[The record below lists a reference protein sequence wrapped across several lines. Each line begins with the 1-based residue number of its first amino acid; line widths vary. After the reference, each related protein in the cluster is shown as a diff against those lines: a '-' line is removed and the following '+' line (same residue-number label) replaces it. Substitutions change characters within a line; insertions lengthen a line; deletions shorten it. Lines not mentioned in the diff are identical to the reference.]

1 MQKRCLLS
9 LLTLFCVLTGWAQ
22 VPGTEKGFTRVGAA
36 TITEGMN
43 VAFQTISST
52 NPYNWFNG
60 EGAAGSFSSKSIF
73 VVEAT
78 GNTAEESGQPLYR
91 LRQKNA
97 EADVAYLQAPSTA
110 TTNITMGPVETA
122 VEVEFRPY
130 SEQPSS
136 DGAEFA
142 DQMDNELT
150 TRVTAIVNGTV
161 TRLNCN
167 ANYPPGMQGYP
178 NTQPVRW
185 ATGMASWSFWNIYQ
199 VPEDLTF
206 ATINYNVKFFDGTT
220 NNNLADNDAL
230 VDLIPE
236 AAAEGVVTVEASIGD
251 SIVFP
256 TFANN
261 ELRRAL
267 AADGTTEFSDTTYF
281 FLTEEML
288 TNNVLTLNLEY
299 SSYPRITFNMTQ
311 DVSQVP
317 EVEGLYPFENGDF
330 VQEATARVAPGDS
343 ILPPAISH
351 FTALTKLDE
360 IATESK
366 TVDVAYR
373 PWRLVYYDC
382 IYMSPS
388 GVENLLTSSAELY
401 IDIDSTLTAP
411 DLGDLYEFDA
421 EKTNSEGG
429 NIDPEGNPISIPFVV
444 TSDNLEDGAYYY
456 FYYDMKSPLKTSEVT
471 TDGKFPED
479 ATWYIMRMRGSK
491 VLTSKVNDAGRLLMS
506 ASAEVADSAL
516 WCFRQNADGTYSIYN
531 KGREGEVLTD
541 MGTLEPVFATATG
554 SEIGFELINVTTGYG
569 FRVQGTDNVWNDFG
583 GNGTLAYYTAA
594 ATYNDAGSTITF
606 EEYKASNYTFLD
618 GRAALN
624 AVNCIG
630 GYTEDQVQE
639 IREMIESGETDYEA
653 DVTDIVFGL
662 LETPADELVQHNTE
676 NGYAIISAAP
686 AYIQRGNVQY
696 ALYAQGDTL
705 LSWKEFNP
713 WDRDFYFELR
723 DRREDMSV
731 GSEVADSISYALY
744 HIRTGKYVDAADWAF
759 TMPLKLNAEFNDTTM
774 HFHLDPAVNVYDD
787 NNNLTIAAVPAGFY
801 IDRWW
806 YAGNEYGSNEVLCTM
821 CMHAGTIDN
830 STEGNIVS
838 YNTRGA
844 NYASVFRFWDGG
856 PIETV
861 GIGSVTNDENV
872 GGAKNDVIY
881 DLSGR
886 RVQKAVKGIYIQ
898 NGKKV
903 YVK

>member
-1 MQKRCLLS
+1 MRKRCLLS

-43 VAFQTISST
+43 VAFQSISRT

-60 EGAAGSFSSKSIF
+60 VGVADDFCSSSIF

-78 GNTAEESGQPLYR
+78 GEVAEDGETPLYR

-97 EADVAYLQAPSTA
+97 EAEVAYLQAPTA
-110 TTNITMGPVETA
+110 AAQDITMGPVETA
-122 VEVEFRPY
+122 AAVEFRPL
-130 SEQPSS
+130 SETPSTDQ
-136 DGAEFA
+136 DGLT
-142 DQMDNELT
+142 DQMDDNLT
-150 TRVTAIVNGTV
+150 TRVTFIVNGTT

-167 ANYPPGMQGYP
+167 SHYADESVKGN
-178 NTQPVRW
+178 VRW
-185 ATGMASWSFWNIYQ
+185 ATGLASWSFWNIYQ

-299 SSYPRITFNMTQ
+299 SSYPRITFHCTQ
-311 DVSQVP
+311 DVSMFTDVTDQ
-317 EVEGLYPFENGDF
+317 YPFSEGGLEQD
-330 VQEATARVAPGDS
+330 VTSRVAPGDS
-343 ILPPAISH
+343 ILPPALSH

-366 TVDVAYR
+366 TINVSYR
-373 PWRLVYYDC
+373 PWRMLYYDC
-382 IYMSPS
+382 VYTAPD
-388 GVENLLTSSAELY
+388 GTENYLVSSAEMY
-401 IDIDSTLTAP
+401 IDVDSMLVAP
-411 DLGDLYEFDA
+411 DQGDLYEFDA
-421 EKTNSEGG
+421 EATAAYEMNDFPVPAKIT
-429 NIDPEGNPISIPFVV
+429 P
-444 TSDNLEDGAYYY
+444 DNLYEG
-456 FYYDMKSPLKTSEVT
+456 FYYVFYYTMKSPLKTSEVT

-479 ATWYIMRMRGSK
+479 ATWYIMRMRGNK

-516 WCFRQNADGTYSIYN
+516 WCFSQNADGTYNIYN

-541 MGTLEPVFATATG
+541 FGGAEPQFATATG
-554 SEIGFELINVTTGYG
+554 SEIGFELISVTTGYG
-569 FRVQGTDNVWNDFG
+569 FRVQGTDNVWNDFSG
-583 GNGTLAYYTAA
+583 AGTLAYYTAA

-618 GRAALN
+618 GRAVMN
-624 AVNCIG
+624 AVNCIN
-630 GYTEDQVQE
+630 GYTEDQVAE
-639 IREMIESGETDYEA
+639 ISEMVESGETDYEA
-653 DVTDIVFGL
+653 DVTELVADL
-662 LETPADELVQHNTE
+662 LDTPADELIQHDPTS
-676 NGYAIISAAP
+676 GYAIISAAP
-686 AYIQRGNVQY
+686 AYIQRENVKY

-705 LSWKEFNP
+705 LAWKEFNP
-713 WDRDFYFELR
+713 WDRSFYFELR

-744 HIRTGKYVDAADWAF
+744 HIASQKYVDAADWAYAQ
-759 TMPLKLNAEFNDTTM
+759 PLKLNAEYNDTTM
-774 HFHLDPAVNVYDD
+774 HFHLDPAVAVY
-787 NNNLTIAAVPAGFY
+787 NNEGSLTRAAVPAGFY

-806 YAGNEYGSNEVLCTM
+806 YSGNEYGAGEVLCTM
-821 CMHAGTIDN
+821 SMHAGSIN
-830 STEGNIVS
+830 NATEGNIVS
-838 YNTRGA
+838 YNTRGTG
-844 NYASVFRFWDGG
+844 YSTVFRFWDGG

-872 GGAKNDVIY
+872 NGAKNDVIY

>member
-1 MQKRCLLS
+1 MRKRCLLS

-43 VAFQTISST
+43 VAFQSISRT

-60 EGAAGSFSSKSIF
+60 VGVADDFCSSSIF

-78 GNTAEESGQPLYR
+78 GEVAEDSETPLYR

-97 EADVAYLQAPSTA
+97 EAEVAYLQAPTA
-110 TTNITMGPVETA
+110 AAQDITMGPVETA
-122 VEVEFRPY
+122 AAVEFRPL
-130 SEQPSS
+130 SETPSTDQ
-136 DGAEFA
+136 DGLA
-142 DQMDNELT
+142 DQMDDNLT
-150 TRVTAIVNGTV
+150 TRVTFIVNGTT

-167 ANYPPGMQGYP
+167 SHYADESVKGN
-178 NTQPVRW
+178 VRW
-185 ATGMASWSFWNIYQ
+185 ATGLASWSFWNIYQ

-299 SSYPRITFNMTQ
+299 SSYPRITFHCTQ
-311 DVSQVP
+311 DVSMFTDVTDQ
-317 EVEGLYPFENGDF
+317 YPFSEGGVEQD
-330 VQEATARVAPGDS
+330 VTSRVAPGDS
-343 ILPPAISH
+343 ILPPALSH

-366 TVDVAYR
+366 TINVSYR
-373 PWRLVYYDC
+373 PWRMLYYDC
-382 IYMSPS
+382 VYTAPDGS
-388 GVENLLTSSAELY
+388 ENYLVSSAEMY
-401 IDIDSTLTAP
+401 IDVDSILTAP
-411 DLGDLYEFDA
+411 DQGDLYEFDA
-421 EKTNSEGG
+421 EATAAYETNDFPVPAK
-429 NIDPEGNPISIPFVV
+429 ITP
-444 TSDNLEDGAYYY
+444 DNLYDG
-456 FYYDMKSPLKTSEVT
+456 FYYTFCYTMKSPLKTTEVT

-479 ATWYIMRMRGSK
+479 ATWYIMRMRGNK

-516 WCFRQNADGTYSIYN
+516 WCFSQNADGTYNIYN

-541 MGTLEPVFATATG
+541 FGGAEPQFTTATG
-554 SEIGFELINVTTGYG
+554 SEIGFELISVTTGYG

-594 ATYNDAGSTITF
+594 ATYTDPGSTITF

-618 GRAALN
+618 GRAVMN
-624 AVNCIG
+624 AVNCIN
-630 GYTEDQVQE
+630 GYTEDQVAE
-639 IREMIESGETDYEA
+639 ISEMVESGETDYEA
-653 DVTDIVFGL
+653 DVTELVADL
-662 LETPADELVQHNTE
+662 LDTPADELIQHDPTS
-676 NGYAIISAAP
+676 GYAIISAAP
-686 AYIQRGNVQY
+686 AYIQRENVQY

-705 LSWKEFNP
+705 LAWKEFNP
-713 WDRDFYFELR
+713 WDRSFYFELR
-723 DRREDMSV
+723 DRREDKSI

-744 HIRTGKYVDAADWAF
+744 HIASQKYVDAADWAYAQ
-759 TMPLKLNAEFNDTTM
+759 PLKLNAEYNDTTM
-774 HFHLDPAVNVYDD
+774 HFHLDPAVAVY
-787 NNNLTIAAVPAGFY
+787 NGEGSLTRAAVPAGFY

-806 YAGNEYGSNEVLCTM
+806 YSGNEYGAGEVLCTM
-821 CMHAGTIDN
+821 SMHAGSIN
-830 STEGNIVS
+830 NATEGNIVS
-838 YNTRGA
+838 YNTRGTG
-844 NYASVFRFWDGG
+844 YSTVFRFWDGG

-872 GGAKNDVIY
+872 NGAKNDVIY

>member
-1 MQKRCLLS
+1 MRKRCLLS

-43 VAFQTISST
+43 VAFQSISRT

-60 EGAAGSFSSKSIF
+60 VGVADDFCSSSIF

-78 GNTAEESGQPLYR
+78 GEVAEDSETPLYR

-97 EADVAYLQAPSTA
+97 EAEVAYLQAPTA
-110 TTNITMGPVETA
+110 AAQDITMGPVETA
-122 VEVEFRPY
+122 AAVEFRPL
-130 SEQPSS
+130 SETPSTDQ
-136 DGAEFA
+136 DGLA
-142 DQMDNELT
+142 DQMDDNLT
-150 TRVTAIVNGTV
+150 TRVTFIVNGTT

-167 ANYPPGMQGYP
+167 SHYADESVKGN
-178 NTQPVRW
+178 VRW
-185 ATGMASWSFWNIYQ
+185 ATGLASWSFWNIYQ

-299 SSYPRITFNMTQ
+299 SSYPRITFHCTQ
-311 DVSQVP
+311 DVSMFTDVTDQ
-317 EVEGLYPFENGDF
+317 YPFSEGGVEQD
-330 VQEATARVAPGDS
+330 VTSRVAPGDS
-343 ILPPAISH
+343 ILPPALSH

-366 TVDVAYR
+366 TINVSYR
-373 PWRLVYYDC
+373 PWRMLYYDC
-382 IYMSPS
+382 VYTAPDGS
-388 GVENLLTSSAELY
+388 ENYLVSSAEMY
-401 IDIDSTLTAP
+401 IDVDSILTAP
-411 DLGDLYEFDA
+411 DQGDLYEFDA
-421 EKTNSEGG
+421 EATAAYEMNDFPVPAKIT
-429 NIDPEGNPISIPFVV
+429 P
-444 TSDNLEDGAYYY
+444 DNLYDG
-456 FYYDMKSPLKTSEVT
+456 FYYTFCYTMKSPLKTSEVT

-479 ATWYIMRMRGSK
+479 ATWYIMRMRGNK

-516 WCFRQNADGTYSIYN
+516 WCFSQNADGTYNIYN

-541 MGTLEPVFATATG
+541 FGGAEPQFTTATG
-554 SEIGFELINVTTGYG
+554 SEIGFELISVTTGYG
-569 FRVQGTDNVWNDFG
+569 FRVQGTDNVWNDHG

-594 ATYNDAGSTITF
+594 ATYTDPGSTITF

-618 GRAALN
+618 GRAVMN
-624 AVNCIG
+624 AVNCIN
-630 GYTEDQVQE
+630 GYTEDQVAE
-639 IREMIESGETDYEA
+639 ISEMVESGETDYEA
-653 DVTDIVFGL
+653 DVTELVADL
-662 LETPADELVQHNTE
+662 LDTPANELIQHDPTS
-676 NGYAIISAAP
+676 GYAIISAAP
-686 AYIQRGNVQY
+686 AYIQRENVKY

-705 LSWKEFNP
+705 LAWKEFNP
-713 WDRDFYFELR
+713 WDRSFYFELR
-723 DRREDMSV
+723 DRREDKSI

-744 HIRTGKYVDAADWAF
+744 HIASQKYVDAADWAYAQ
-759 TMPLKLNAEFNDTTM
+759 PLKLNAEYNDTTM
-774 HFHLDPAVNVYDD
+774 HFHLDPAVAVY
-787 NNNLTIAAVPAGFY
+787 NNEGSLTRAAVPAGFY

-806 YAGNEYGSNEVLCTM
+806 YSGNKYGAGEVLCTM
-821 CMHAGTIDN
+821 SMHAGSIN
-830 STEGNIVS
+830 NATEGSIVS
-838 YNTRGA
+838 YNTRGTG
-844 NYASVFRFWDGG
+844 YSTVFRFWDGG

-872 GGAKNDVIY
+872 NGAKNDVIY

>member
-1 MQKRCLLS
+1 MRKRCLLS

-22 VPGTEKGFTRVGAA
+22 VPGTDKGFTRVGAA

-43 VAFQTISST
+43 VAFQSISRT

-60 EGAAGSFSSKSIF
+60 VGVADDFCSSSIF

-78 GNTAEESGQPLYR
+78 GEVAEDGETPLYR

-97 EADVAYLQAPSTA
+97 EAEVAYLQAPTA
-110 TTNITMGPVETA
+110 AAQDITMGPVETA
-122 VEVEFRPY
+122 AAVEFRPL
-130 SEQPSS
+130 SETPSTDQ
-136 DGAEFA
+136 DGLT
-142 DQMDNELT
+142 DQMDDNLT
-150 TRVTAIVNGTV
+150 TRVTFIVNGTT

-167 ANYPPGMQGYP
+167 SHYADESVKGN
-178 NTQPVRW
+178 VRW
-185 ATGMASWSFWNIYQ
+185 ATGLASWSFWNIYQ

-299 SSYPRITFNMTQ
+299 SSYPRITFHCTQ
-311 DVSQVP
+311 DVSMFTDVTDQ
-317 EVEGLYPFENGDF
+317 YPFSEGGVEQD
-330 VQEATARVAPGDS
+330 VTSRVAPGDS
-343 ILPPAISH
+343 ILPPALSH

-366 TVDVAYR
+366 TINVSYR
-373 PWRLVYYDC
+373 PWRMLYYDC
-382 IYMSPS
+382 VYTAPDGS
-388 GVENLLTSSAELY
+388 ENYLVSSAEMY
-401 IDIDSTLTAP
+401 IDVDSILTAP
-411 DLGDLYEFDA
+411 DQGDLYEFDA
-421 EKTNSEGG
+421 EATAAYETNDFPVPAK
-429 NIDPEGNPISIPFVV
+429 ITP
-444 TSDNLEDGAYYY
+444 DNLYDG
-456 FYYDMKSPLKTSEVT
+456 FYYTFCYTMKSPLKTSEVT

-479 ATWYIMRMRGSK
+479 ATWYIMRMRGNK

-516 WCFRQNADGTYSIYN
+516 WCFSQNADGTYNIYN

-541 MGTLEPVFATATG
+541 FGGAEPQFATATG
-554 SEIGFELINVTTGYG
+554 SEIGFELISVTTGYG
-569 FRVQGTDNVWNDFG
+569 FRVQGTDNVWNDFSG
-583 GNGTLAYYTAA
+583 AGTLAYYTDA
-594 ATYNDAGSTITF
+594 ATYTDPGSTITF

-618 GRAALN
+618 GRAVMN
-624 AVNCIG
+624 AVNCIN
-630 GYTEDQVQE
+630 GYTEDQVAE
-639 IREMIESGETDYEA
+639 ISEMVESGETDYEA
-653 DVTDIVFGL
+653 DVTELVADL
-662 LETPADELVQHNTE
+662 LDTPADELIQHDPTS
-676 NGYAIISAAP
+676 GYAIISAAP
-686 AYIQRGNVQY
+686 AYIQRENVKY

-705 LSWKEFNP
+705 LAWKEFNP
-713 WDRDFYFELR
+713 WDRSFYFELR

-744 HIRTGKYVDAADWAF
+744 HIASQKYVDAADWAYAQ
-759 TMPLKLNAEFNDTTM
+759 PLKLNAEYNDTTM
-774 HFHLDPAVNVYDD
+774 HFHLDPAVAVY
-787 NNNLTIAAVPAGFY
+787 NNEGSLTRAAVPAGFY

-806 YAGNEYGSNEVLCTM
+806 YSGNEYGAGEVLCTM
-821 CMHAGTIDN
+821 SMHAGSIN
-830 STEGNIVS
+830 NATEGNIVS
-838 YNTRGA
+838 YNTRGTG
-844 NYASVFRFWDGG
+844 YSTVFRFWDGG

-872 GGAKNDVIY
+872 NGAKNDVIY

>member
-1 MQKRCLLS
+1 MRKRCLLS

-43 VAFQTISST
+43 VAFQSISRT

-60 EGAAGSFSSKSIF
+60 VGVADDFCSSSIF

-78 GNTAEESGQPLYR
+78 GEVAEDGETPLYR

-97 EADVAYLQAPSTA
+97 EAEVAYLQAPTA
-110 TTNITMGPVETA
+110 AAQDITMGPVETA
-122 VEVEFRPY
+122 AAVEFRPL
-130 SEQPSS
+130 SETPSTDQ
-136 DGAEFA
+136 DGLA
-142 DQMDNELT
+142 DQMDDNLT
-150 TRVTAIVNGTV
+150 TRVTFIVNGTT

-167 ANYPPGMQGYP
+167 SHYADESVKGN
-178 NTQPVRW
+178 VRW
-185 ATGMASWSFWNIYQ
+185 ATGLASWSFWNIYQ

-299 SSYPRITFNMTQ
+299 SSYPRITFHCTQ
-311 DVSQVP
+311 DVSMFTDVTDQ
-317 EVEGLYPFENGDF
+317 YPFSEGGVEQD
-330 VQEATARVAPGDS
+330 VTSRVAPGDS
-343 ILPPAISH
+343 ILPPALSH

-366 TVDVAYR
+366 TINVSYR
-373 PWRLVYYDC
+373 PWRMLYYDC
-382 IYMSPS
+382 VYTAPDGS
-388 GVENLLTSSAELY
+388 ENYLVSSAEMY
-401 IDIDSTLTAP
+401 IDVDSILTAP
-411 DLGDLYEFDA
+411 DQGDLYEFDA
-421 EKTNSEGG
+421 EATAAYEMNDFPVPAKIT
-429 NIDPEGNPISIPFVV
+429 P
-444 TSDNLEDGAYYY
+444 DNLYDG
-456 FYYDMKSPLKTSEVT
+456 FYYTFCYTMKSPLKTTEVT

-479 ATWYIMRMRGSK
+479 ATWYIMRMRGNK

-516 WCFRQNADGTYSIYN
+516 WCFSQNADGTYNIYN

-541 MGTLEPVFATATG
+541 FGGAEPQFTTATG
-554 SEIGFELINVTTGYG
+554 SEIGFELISVTTGYG

-594 ATYNDAGSTITF
+594 ATYTDPGSTITF

-618 GRAALN
+618 GRAVMN
-624 AVNCIG
+624 AVNCIN
-630 GYTEDQVQE
+630 GYTEDQVAE
-639 IREMIESGETDYEA
+639 ISEMVESGETDYEA
-653 DVTDIVFGL
+653 DVTELVADL
-662 LETPADELVQHNTE
+662 LDTPADELIQHDPTS
-676 NGYAIISAAP
+676 GYAIISAAP
-686 AYIQRGNVQY
+686 AYIQRENVKY

-705 LSWKEFNP
+705 LAWKEFNP
-713 WDRDFYFELR
+713 WDRSFYFELR
-723 DRREDMSV
+723 DRREDKSV

-744 HIRTGKYVDAADWAF
+744 HIASQKYVDAADWAYAQ
-759 TMPLKLNAEFNDTTM
+759 PLKLNAEYNDTTM
-774 HFHLDPAVNVYDD
+774 HFHLDPAVAVY
-787 NNNLTIAAVPAGFY
+787 NGEGSLTRAAVPAGFY

-806 YAGNEYGSNEVLCTM
+806 YSGNEYGAGEVLCTM
-821 CMHAGTIDN
+821 SMHAGSIN
-830 STEGNIVS
+830 NATEGNIVS
-838 YNTRGA
+838 YNTRGTG
-844 NYASVFRFWDGG
+844 YSTVFRFWDGG

-872 GGAKNDVIY
+872 NGAKNDVIY

>member
-1 MQKRCLLS
+1 
-9 LLTLFCVLTGWAQ
+9 
-22 VPGTEKGFTRVGAA
+22 
-36 TITEGMN
+36 
-43 VAFQTISST
+43 
-52 NPYNWFNG
+52 
-60 EGAAGSFSSKSIF
+60 
-73 VVEAT
+73 
-78 GNTAEESGQPLYR
+78 
-91 LRQKNA
+91 
-97 EADVAYLQAPSTA
+97 
-110 TTNITMGPVETA
+110 
-122 VEVEFRPY
+122 
-130 SEQPSS
+130 
-136 DGAEFA
+136 
-142 DQMDNELT
+142 MDDNLT
-150 TRVTAIVNGTV
+150 TRVTFIVNGTT

-167 ANYPPGMQGYP
+167 SHYADESVKGN
-178 NTQPVRW
+178 VRW
-185 ATGMASWSFWNIYQ
+185 ATGLASWSFWNIYQ

-299 SSYPRITFNMTQ
+299 SSYPRITFHCTQ
-311 DVSQVP
+311 DVSMFTDVTDQ
-317 EVEGLYPFENGDF
+317 YPFSEGGVEQD
-330 VQEATARVAPGDS
+330 VTSRVAPGDS
-343 ILPPAISH
+343 ILPPALSH

-366 TVDVAYR
+366 TINVSYR
-373 PWRLVYYDC
+373 PWRMLYYDC
-382 IYMSPS
+382 VYTTPDGS
-388 GVENLLTSSAELY
+388 ENYLVSSAEMY
-401 IDIDSTLTAP
+401 IDVDSILTAP
-411 DLGDLYEFDA
+411 DQGDLYEFDA
-421 EKTNSEGG
+421 EATAAYEMNDFPVPAKIT
-429 NIDPEGNPISIPFVV
+429 P
-444 TSDNLEDGAYYY
+444 DNLYDG
-456 FYYDMKSPLKTSEVT
+456 FYYTFCYTMKSPLKTSEVT

-479 ATWYIMRMRGSK
+479 ATWYIMRMRGNK

-516 WCFRQNADGTYSIYN
+516 WCFSQNADGTYNIYN

-541 MGTLEPVFATATG
+541 FGGAEPQFTTATG
-554 SEIGFELINVTTGYG
+554 SEIGFELISVTTGYG
-569 FRVQGTDNVWNDFG
+569 FRVQGTDNVWNDHG

-594 ATYNDAGSTITF
+594 ATYTDPGSTITF

-618 GRAALN
+618 GRAVMN
-624 AVNCIG
+624 AVNCIN
-630 GYTEDQVQE
+630 GYTEDQVAE
-639 IREMIESGETDYEA
+639 ISEMVESGETDYEA
-653 DVTDIVFGL
+653 DVTELVADL
-662 LETPADELVQHNTE
+662 LDTPANELIQHDPTS
-676 NGYAIISAAP
+676 GYAIISAAP
-686 AYIQRGNVQY
+686 AYIQRENVKY

-705 LSWKEFNP
+705 LAWKEFNP
-713 WDRDFYFELR
+713 WDRSFYFELR
-723 DRREDMSV
+723 DRREDKSI

-744 HIRTGKYVDAADWAF
+744 HIASQKYVDAADWAYAQ
-759 TMPLKLNAEFNDTTM
+759 PLKLNAEYNDTTM
-774 HFHLDPAVNVYDD
+774 HFHLDPAVAVY
-787 NNNLTIAAVPAGFY
+787 NNEGSLTRAAVPAGFY

-806 YAGNEYGSNEVLCTM
+806 YSGNEYGAGEVLCTM
-821 CMHAGTIDN
+821 SMHAGSIN
-830 STEGNIVS
+830 NATEGNIVS
-838 YNTRGA
+838 YNTRGTG
-844 NYASVFRFWDGG
+844 YSTVFRFWDGG

-872 GGAKNDVIY
+872 NGAKNDVIY

>member
-1 MQKRCLLS
+1 MRKRCLLS

-22 VPGTEKGFTRVGAA
+22 VPGTDKGFTRVGAA

-43 VAFQTISST
+43 VAFQSISRT

-60 EGAAGSFSSKSIF
+60 VGVADDFCSSSIF

-78 GNTAEESGQPLYR
+78 GEVAEDGETPLYR

-97 EADVAYLQAPSTA
+97 EAEVAYLQAPTA
-110 TTNITMGPVETA
+110 AAQDITMGPVETA
-122 VEVEFRPY
+122 AAVEFRPL
-130 SEQPSS
+130 SETPSTDQ
-136 DGAEFA
+136 DGLT
-142 DQMDNELT
+142 DQMDDNLT
-150 TRVTAIVNGTV
+150 TRVTFIVNGTT

-167 ANYPPGMQGYP
+167 SHYADESVKGN
-178 NTQPVRW
+178 VRW
-185 ATGMASWSFWNIYQ
+185 ATGLASWSFWNIYQ

-299 SSYPRITFNMTQ
+299 SSYPRITFHCTQ
-311 DVSQVP
+311 DVSMFTDVTDQ
-317 EVEGLYPFENGDF
+317 YPFSEGGLEQD
-330 VQEATARVAPGDS
+330 VTSRVAPGDS
-343 ILPPAISH
+343 ILPPALSH

-366 TVDVAYR
+366 TINVSYR
-373 PWRLVYYDC
+373 PWRMLYYDC
-382 IYMSPS
+382 VYTAPD
-388 GVENLLTSSAELY
+388 GTENYLVSSAEMY
-401 IDIDSTLTAP
+401 IDIDSMLVAP
-411 DLGDLYEFDA
+411 DQGDLYEFDA
-421 EKTNSEGG
+421 EATAAYELNDFPVPAKIT
-429 NIDPEGNPISIPFVV
+429 P
-444 TSDNLEDGAYYY
+444 DNLYEG
-456 FYYDMKSPLKTSEVT
+456 FYYVFYYTMKSPLKTSEVT

-479 ATWYIMRMRGSK
+479 ATWYIMRMRGNK

-516 WCFRQNADGTYSIYN
+516 WCFSQNADGTYNIYN

-541 MGTLEPVFATATG
+541 FGGAEPQFATATG
-554 SEIGFELINVTTGYG
+554 SEIGFELISVTTGYG
-569 FRVQGTDNVWNDFG
+569 FRVQGTDNVWNDFSG
-583 GNGTLAYYTAA
+583 AGTLAYYTDA
-594 ATYNDAGSTITF
+594 ATYTDPGSTITF

-618 GRAALN
+618 GRAVLN
-624 AVNCIG
+624 AVNCIN
-630 GYTEDQVQE
+630 GYTEDQVAE
-639 IREMIESGETDYEA
+639 ISEMVESGETDYEA
-653 DVTDIVFGL
+653 DVTELVADL
-662 LETPADELVQHNTE
+662 LDTPADELIQHDPTS
-676 NGYAIISAAP
+676 GYAIISAAP
-686 AYIQRGNVQY
+686 AYIQRENVKY

-705 LSWKEFNP
+705 LAWKEFNP
-713 WDRDFYFELR
+713 WDRSFYFELR
-723 DRREDMSV
+723 DRREDKSV

-744 HIRTGKYVDAADWAF
+744 HIASQKYVDAADWAYAQ
-759 TMPLKLNAEFNDTTM
+759 PLKLNAEYNDTTM
-774 HFHLDPAVNVYDD
+774 HFHLDPAVAVYNDEGS
-787 NNNLTIAAVPAGFY
+787 LTRAAVPAGFY

-806 YAGNEYGSNEVLCTM
+806 YSGNEYGAGEVLCTM
-821 CMHAGTIDN
+821 SMHAGSIN
-830 STEGNIVS
+830 NATEGSIVS
-838 YNTRGA
+838 YNTRGTG
-844 NYASVFRFWDGG
+844 YSTVFRFWDGG

-872 GGAKNDVIY
+872 NGAKNDVIY

>member
-1 MQKRCLLS
+1 MRKRCLLS

-22 VPGTEKGFTRVGAA
+22 VPGTDKGFTRVGAA

-43 VAFQTISST
+43 VAFQSISRT

-60 EGAAGSFSSKSIF
+60 VGVADDFCSSSIF

-78 GNTAEESGQPLYR
+78 GEVAEDGETPLYR

-97 EADVAYLQAPSTA
+97 EAEVAYLQAPTA
-110 TTNITMGPVETA
+110 AAQDITMGPVETA
-122 VEVEFRPY
+122 AAVEFRPL
-130 SEQPSS
+130 SETPSTDQ
-136 DGAEFA
+136 DGLT
-142 DQMDNELT
+142 DQMDDNLT
-150 TRVTAIVNGTV
+150 TRVTFIVNGTT

-167 ANYPPGMQGYP
+167 SHYADESVKGN
-178 NTQPVRW
+178 VRW
-185 ATGMASWSFWNIYQ
+185 ATGLASWSFWNIYQ
-199 VPEDLTF
+199 VPENLTF

-299 SSYPRITFNMTQ
+299 SSYPRITFHCTQ
-311 DVSQVP
+311 DVSMFTDVTDQ
-317 EVEGLYPFENGDF
+317 YPFSEGGLEQD
-330 VQEATARVAPGDS
+330 VTSRVAPGDS
-343 ILPPAISH
+343 ILPPALSH

-366 TVDVAYR
+366 TINVSYR
-373 PWRLVYYDC
+373 PWRMLYYDC
-382 IYMSPS
+382 VYTAPD
-388 GVENLLTSSAELY
+388 GTENYLVSSAEMY
-401 IDIDSTLTAP
+401 IDIDSMLVAP
-411 DLGDLYEFDA
+411 DQGDLYEFDA
-421 EKTNSEGG
+421 EATAAYELNDFPVPAKIT
-429 NIDPEGNPISIPFVV
+429 P
-444 TSDNLEDGAYYY
+444 DNLYEG
-456 FYYDMKSPLKTSEVT
+456 FYYVFYYTMKSPLKTSEVT

-479 ATWYIMRMRGSK
+479 ATWYIMRMRGNK

-516 WCFRQNADGTYSIYN
+516 WCFSQNADGTYNIYN

-541 MGTLEPVFATATG
+541 FGGAEPQFATATG
-554 SEIGFELINVTTGYG
+554 SEIGFELISVTTGYG
-569 FRVQGTDNVWNDFG
+569 FRVQGTDNVWNDFSG
-583 GNGTLAYYTAA
+583 AGTLAYYTDA
-594 ATYNDAGSTITF
+594 ATYTDPGSTITF

-618 GRAALN
+618 GRAVMN
-624 AVNCIG
+624 AVNCIN
-630 GYTEDQVQE
+630 GYTEDQVAE
-639 IREMIESGETDYEA
+639 ISEMVESGETDYEA
-653 DVTDIVFGL
+653 DVTELVADL
-662 LETPADELVQHNTE
+662 LDTPADELIQHDPTS
-676 NGYAIISAAP
+676 GYAIISAAP
-686 AYIQRGNVQY
+686 AYIQRENVKY

-705 LSWKEFNP
+705 LAWKEFNP
-713 WDRDFYFELR
+713 WDRSFYFELR

-744 HIRTGKYVDAADWAF
+744 HIASQKYVDAADWAYAQ
-759 TMPLKLNAEFNDTTM
+759 PLKLNAEYNDTTM
-774 HFHLDPAVNVYDD
+774 HFHLDPAVAVY
-787 NNNLTIAAVPAGFY
+787 NNEGSLTRAAVPAGFY

-806 YAGNEYGSNEVLCTM
+806 YSGNEYGAGEVLCTM
-821 CMHAGTIDN
+821 SMHAGSIN
-830 STEGNIVS
+830 NATEGNIVS
-838 YNTRGA
+838 YNTRGTG
-844 NYASVFRFWDGG
+844 YSTVFRFWDGG

-872 GGAKNDVIY
+872 NGAKNDVIY

>member
-1 MQKRCLLS
+1 MRKRCLLS

-22 VPGTEKGFTRVGAA
+22 VPGTDKGFTRVGAA

-43 VAFQTISST
+43 VAFQSISRT

-60 EGAAGSFSSKSIF
+60 VGVADDFCSSSIF

-78 GNTAEESGQPLYR
+78 GEVAEDSETPLYR

-97 EADVAYLQAPSTA
+97 EAEVAYLQAPTA
-110 TTNITMGPVETA
+110 AAQDITMGPVETA
-122 VEVEFRPY
+122 AAVEFRPL
-130 SEQPSS
+130 SETPSTDQ
-136 DGAEFA
+136 DGLT
-142 DQMDNELT
+142 DQMDDNLT
-150 TRVTAIVNGTV
+150 TRVTFIVNGTT

-167 ANYPPGMQGYP
+167 SHYADESVKGN
-178 NTQPVRW
+178 VRW
-185 ATGMASWSFWNIYQ
+185 ATGLASWSFWNIYQ

-206 ATINYNVKFFDGTT
+206 ATINYNVNFFDGTT

-299 SSYPRITFNMTQ
+299 SSYPRITFHCTQ
-311 DVSQVP
+311 DVSMFTDVTDQ
-317 EVEGLYPFENGDF
+317 YPFSEGGVEQD
-330 VQEATARVAPGDS
+330 VTSRVAPGDS
-343 ILPPAISH
+343 ILPPALSH

-366 TVDVAYR
+366 TINVSYR
-373 PWRLVYYDC
+373 PWRMLYYDC
-382 IYMSPS
+382 VYTTPDGS
-388 GVENLLTSSAELY
+388 ENYLVSSAEMY
-401 IDIDSTLTAP
+401 IDVDSILTAP
-411 DLGDLYEFDA
+411 DQGDLYEFDA
-421 EKTNSEGG
+421 EATAAYEMNDFPVPAKIT
-429 NIDPEGNPISIPFVV
+429 P
-444 TSDNLEDGAYYY
+444 DNLYDG
-456 FYYDMKSPLKTSEVT
+456 FYYTFCYTMKSPLKTTEVT

-479 ATWYIMRMRGSK
+479 ATWYIMRMRGNK

-516 WCFRQNADGTYSIYN
+516 WCFSQNADGTYNIYN

-541 MGTLEPVFATATG
+541 FGGAEPQFTTATG
-554 SEIGFELINVTTGYG
+554 SEIGFELISVTTGYG
-569 FRVQGTDNVWNDFG
+569 FRVQGTDNVWNDHG

-594 ATYNDAGSTITF
+594 ATYTDPGSTITF

-618 GRAALN
+618 GRAVMN
-624 AVNCIG
+624 AVNCIN
-630 GYTEDQVQE
+630 GYTEDQVAE
-639 IREMIESGETDYEA
+639 ISEMVESGETDYEA
-653 DVTDIVFGL
+653 DVTELVADL
-662 LETPADELVQHNTE
+662 LDTPANELIQHDPTS
-676 NGYAIISAAP
+676 GYAIISAAP
-686 AYIQRGNVQY
+686 AYIQRENVKY

-705 LSWKEFNP
+705 LAWKEFNP
-713 WDRDFYFELR
+713 WDRSFYFELR
-723 DRREDMSV
+723 DRREDKSV

-744 HIRTGKYVDAADWAF
+744 HIASQKYVDAADWAYAQ
-759 TMPLKLNAEFNDTTM
+759 PLKLNAEYNDTTM
-774 HFHLDPAVNVYDD
+774 HFHLDPAVAVYNDEGS
-787 NNNLTIAAVPAGFY
+787 LTRAAVPAGFY

-806 YAGNEYGSNEVLCTM
+806 YSGNEYGAGEVLCTM
-821 CMHAGTIDN
+821 SMHAGSIN
-830 STEGNIVS
+830 NATEGNIVS
-838 YNTRGA
+838 YNTRGTG
-844 NYASVFRFWDGG
+844 YSTVFRFWDGG

-872 GGAKNDVIY
+872 NGAKNDVIY

-886 RVQKAVKGIYIQ
+886 RVQKAMKGIYIQ

>member
-1 MQKRCLLS
+1 MRKRCLLS

-43 VAFQTISST
+43 VAFQSISRT

-60 EGAAGSFSSKSIF
+60 VGVADDFCSSSIF

-78 GNTAEESGQPLYR
+78 GEVAEDGETPLYR

-97 EADVAYLQAPSTA
+97 EAEVAYLQAPTA
-110 TTNITMGPVETA
+110 AAQDITMGPVETA
-122 VEVEFRPY
+122 AAVEFRPL
-130 SEQPSS
+130 SETPSTDQ
-136 DGAEFA
+136 DGLT
-142 DQMDNELT
+142 DQMDDNLT
-150 TRVTAIVNGTV
+150 TRVTFIVDGTT

-167 ANYPPGMQGYP
+167 SHYADESVKGN
-178 NTQPVRW
+178 VRW
-185 ATGMASWSFWNIYQ
+185 ATGLASWSFWNIYQ

-299 SSYPRITFNMTQ
+299 SSYPRITFHCTQ
-311 DVSQVP
+311 DVSMFTDVTDQ
-317 EVEGLYPFENGDF
+317 YPFSEGGLEQD
-330 VQEATARVAPGDS
+330 VTSRVAPGDS
-343 ILPPAISH
+343 ILPPALSH

-366 TVDVAYR
+366 TINVSYR
-373 PWRLVYYDC
+373 PWRMLYYDC
-382 IYMSPS
+382 VYTAPD
-388 GVENLLTSSAELY
+388 GTENYLVSSAEMY
-401 IDIDSTLTAP
+401 IDVDSMLVAP
-411 DLGDLYEFDA
+411 DQGDLYEFDA
-421 EKTNSEGG
+421 EATAAYEMNDFPVPAKIT
-429 NIDPEGNPISIPFVV
+429 P
-444 TSDNLEDGAYYY
+444 DNLYEG
-456 FYYDMKSPLKTSEVT
+456 FYYVFYYTMKSPLKTSEVT

-479 ATWYIMRMRGSK
+479 ATWYIMRMRGNK

-516 WCFRQNADGTYSIYN
+516 WCFSQNADGTYNIYN

-541 MGTLEPVFATATG
+541 FGGAEPQFATATG
-554 SEIGFELINVTTGYG
+554 SEIGFELISVTTGYG
-569 FRVQGTDNVWNDFG
+569 FRVQGTDNVWNDFSG
-583 GNGTLAYYTAA
+583 AGTLAYYTAA

-618 GRAALN
+618 GRAVLN
-624 AVNCIG
+624 AVNCIN
-630 GYTEDQVQE
+630 GYTEDQVAE
-639 IREMIESGETDYEA
+639 IREMVESGETDYEA
-653 DVTDIVFGL
+653 DVTELVADL
-662 LETPADELVQHNTE
+662 LDTPTDELIQHDPTS
-676 NGYAIISAAP
+676 GYAIISAAP
-686 AYIQRGNVQY
+686 AYIQRENVKY

-705 LSWKEFNP
+705 LAWKEFNP
-713 WDRDFYFELR
+713 WDRSFYFELR
-723 DRREDMSV
+723 DRRQDMSV

-744 HIRTGKYVDAADWAF
+744 HIASQKYVDAADWAYAQ
-759 TMPLKLNAEFNDTTM
+759 PLKLNAEYNDTTM
-774 HFHLDPAVNVYDD
+774 HFHLDPAVAVY
-787 NNNLTIAAVPAGFY
+787 NNEGSLTRAAVPAGFY

-806 YAGNEYGSNEVLCTM
+806 YSGNEYGAGEVLCTM
-821 CMHAGTIDN
+821 SMHAGSIN
-830 STEGNIVS
+830 NATEGNIVS
-838 YNTRGA
+838 YNTRGTG
-844 NYASVFRFWDGG
+844 YSTVFRFWDGG

-872 GGAKNDVIY
+872 NGAKNDVIY

>member
-1 MQKRCLLS
+1 MRKRCLLS

-22 VPGTEKGFTRVGAA
+22 VPGTDKGFTRVGAA

-43 VAFQTISST
+43 VAFQSISRT

-60 EGAAGSFSSKSIF
+60 VGVADDFCSSSIF

-78 GNTAEESGQPLYR
+78 GEVAEDGETPLYR

-97 EADVAYLQAPSTA
+97 EAEVAYLQAPTA
-110 TTNITMGPVETA
+110 AAQDITMGPVETA
-122 VEVEFRPY
+122 AAVEFRPL
-130 SEQPSS
+130 SETPSTDQ
-136 DGAEFA
+136 DGLT
-142 DQMDNELT
+142 DQMDDNLT
-150 TRVTAIVNGTV
+150 TRVTFIVNGTT

-167 ANYPPGMQGYP
+167 SHYADESVKGN
-178 NTQPVRW
+178 VRW
-185 ATGMASWSFWNIYQ
+185 ATGLASWSFWNIYQ

-299 SSYPRITFNMTQ
+299 SSYPRITFHCTQ
-311 DVSQVP
+311 DVSMFTDVTDQ
-317 EVEGLYPFENGDF
+317 YPFSEGGVEQD
-330 VQEATARVAPGDS
+330 VTSRVAPGDS
-343 ILPPAISH
+343 ILPPALSH

-366 TVDVAYR
+366 TINVSYR
-373 PWRLVYYDC
+373 PWRMLYYDC
-382 IYMSPS
+382 VYTAPDGS
-388 GVENLLTSSAELY
+388 ENYLVSSAEMY
-401 IDIDSTLTAP
+401 IDVDSILTAP
-411 DLGDLYEFDA
+411 DQGDLYEFDA
-421 EKTNSEGG
+421 EATAAYEMNDFPVPAKIT
-429 NIDPEGNPISIPFVV
+429 P
-444 TSDNLEDGAYYY
+444 DNLYDG
-456 FYYDMKSPLKTSEVT
+456 FYYTFCYTMKSPLKTTEVT

-516 WCFRQNADGTYSIYN
+516 WCFSQNADGTYNIYN

-541 MGTLEPVFATATG
+541 FGGAEPQFTTATG
-554 SEIGFELINVTTGYG
+554 SEIGFELISVTTGYG

-594 ATYNDAGSTITF
+594 ATYTDAGSTITF

-618 GRAALN
+618 GRAVMN
-624 AVNCIG
+624 AVNCIN
-630 GYTEDQVQE
+630 GYTEDQVAE
-639 IREMIESGETDYEA
+639 ISEMVESGETDYEA
-653 DVTDIVFGL
+653 DVTELVADL
-662 LETPADELVQHNTE
+662 LDTPADELIQHDPTS
-676 NGYAIISAAP
+676 GYAIISAAP
-686 AYIQRGNVQY
+686 AYIQRENVKY

-705 LSWKEFNP
+705 LAWKEFNP
-713 WDRDFYFELR
+713 WDRSFYFELR
-723 DRREDMSV
+723 DRREDKSV

-744 HIRTGKYVDAADWAF
+744 HIASQKYVDAADWAYAQ
-759 TMPLKLNAEFNDTTM
+759 PLKLNAEYNDTTM
-774 HFHLDPAVNVYDD
+774 HFHLDPAVAVYD
-787 NNNLTIAAVPAGFY
+787 NEGSLTRAAVPAGFY

-806 YAGNEYGSNEVLCTM
+806 YSGNKYGAGEVLCTM
-821 CMHAGTIDN
+821 SMHAGSIN
-830 STEGNIVS
+830 NATEGSIVS
-838 YNTRGA
+838 YNTRGTG
-844 NYASVFRFWDGG
+844 YSTVFRFWDGG

-872 GGAKNDVIY
+872 NGAKNDVIY

>member
-1 MQKRCLLS
+1 MRKRCLLS

-43 VAFQTISST
+43 VAFQSISRT

-60 EGAAGSFSSKSIF
+60 VGVADDFCSSSIF

-78 GNTAEESGQPLYR
+78 GEVAEDSETPLYR

-97 EADVAYLQAPSTA
+97 EAEVAYLQAPTA
-110 TTNITMGPVETA
+110 AAQDITMGPVETA
-122 VEVEFRPY
+122 AAVEFRPL
-130 SEQPSS
+130 SETPSTDQ
-136 DGAEFA
+136 DGLA
-142 DQMDNELT
+142 DQMDDNLT
-150 TRVTAIVNGTV
+150 TRVTFIVNGTT

-167 ANYPPGMQGYP
+167 SHYADESVKGN
-178 NTQPVRW
+178 VRW
-185 ATGMASWSFWNIYQ
+185 ATGLASWSFWNIYQ

-299 SSYPRITFNMTQ
+299 SSYPRITFHCTQ
-311 DVSQVP
+311 DVSMFTDVTDQ
-317 EVEGLYPFENGDF
+317 YPFSEGGVEQD
-330 VQEATARVAPGDS
+330 VTSRVAPGDS
-343 ILPPAISH
+343 ILPPALSH

-366 TVDVAYR
+366 TINVSYR
-373 PWRLVYYDC
+373 PWRMLYYDC
-382 IYMSPS
+382 VYTAPDGS
-388 GVENLLTSSAELY
+388 ENYLVSSAEMY
-401 IDIDSTLTAP
+401 IDVDSILTAP
-411 DLGDLYEFDA
+411 DQGDLYEFDA
-421 EKTNSEGG
+421 EATAAYEMNDFPVPAKIT
-429 NIDPEGNPISIPFVV
+429 P
-444 TSDNLEDGAYYY
+444 DNLYDG
-456 FYYDMKSPLKTSEVT
+456 FYYTFCYTMKSPLKTSEVT

-479 ATWYIMRMRGSK
+479 ATWYIMRMRGNK

-516 WCFRQNADGTYSIYN
+516 WCFSQNADGTYNIYN

-541 MGTLEPVFATATG
+541 FGGAEPQFTTATG
-554 SEIGFELINVTTGYG
+554 SEIGFELISVTTGYG
-569 FRVQGTDNVWNDFG
+569 FRVQGTDNVWNDHG

-594 ATYNDAGSTITF
+594 ATYTDPGSTITF

-618 GRAALN
+618 GRAVMN
-624 AVNCIG
+624 AVNCIN
-630 GYTEDQVQE
+630 GYTEDQVAE
-639 IREMIESGETDYEA
+639 ISEMVESGETDYEA
-653 DVTDIVFGL
+653 DVTELVADL
-662 LETPADELVQHNTE
+662 LDTPANELIQHDPTS
-676 NGYAIISAAP
+676 GYAIISAAP
-686 AYIQRGNVQY
+686 AYIQRENVKY

-705 LSWKEFNP
+705 LAWKEFNP
-713 WDRDFYFELR
+713 WDRSFYFELR
-723 DRREDMSV
+723 DRREDKSI

-744 HIRTGKYVDAADWAF
+744 HIASQKYVDAADWAYAQ
-759 TMPLKLNAEFNDTTM
+759 PLKLNAEYNDTTM
-774 HFHLDPAVNVYDD
+774 HFHLDPAVAVY
-787 NNNLTIAAVPAGFY
+787 NNEGSLTRAAVPAGFY

-806 YAGNEYGSNEVLCTM
+806 YSGNEYGAGEVLCTM
-821 CMHAGTIDN
+821 SMHAGSIN
-830 STEGNIVS
+830 NATEGNIVS
-838 YNTRGA
+838 YNTRGTG
-844 NYASVFRFWDGG
+844 YSTVFRFWDGG

-872 GGAKNDVIY
+872 NGAKNDVIY

>member
-1 MQKRCLLS
+1 MRKRCLLS

-22 VPGTEKGFTRVGAA
+22 VPGTDKGFTRVGAA

-43 VAFQTISST
+43 VAFQSISRT

-60 EGAAGSFSSKSIF
+60 VGVADDFCSSSIF

-78 GNTAEESGQPLYR
+78 GEVAEDGETPLYR

-97 EADVAYLQAPSTA
+97 EAEVAYLQAPTA
-110 TTNITMGPVETA
+110 AAQDITMGPVETA
-122 VEVEFRPY
+122 AAVEFRPL
-130 SEQPSS
+130 SETPSTDQ
-136 DGAEFA
+136 DGLT
-142 DQMDNELT
+142 DQMDDDLT
-150 TRVTAIVNGTV
+150 TRVTFIVNGTT

-167 ANYPPGMQGYP
+167 SHYADESVKGN
-178 NTQPVRW
+178 VRW
-185 ATGMASWSFWNIYQ
+185 ATGLASWSFWNIYQ

-206 ATINYNVKFFDGTT
+206 ATINYKVTFFDGTT

-299 SSYPRITFNMTQ
+299 SSYPRITFHCTQ
-311 DVSQVP
+311 DVSMFTDVTDQ
-317 EVEGLYPFENGDF
+317 YPFSEGGVEQD
-330 VQEATARVAPGDS
+330 VTSRVAPGDS
-343 ILPPAISH
+343 ILPPALSH

-366 TVDVAYR
+366 TINVSYR
-373 PWRLVYYDC
+373 PWRMLYYDC
-382 IYMSPS
+382 VYTAPDGS
-388 GVENLLTSSAELY
+388 ENYLVSSAEMY
-401 IDIDSTLTAP
+401 IDVDSILTAP
-411 DLGDLYEFDA
+411 DQGDLYEFDA
-421 EKTNSEGG
+421 EATAAYEMNDFPVPAKIT
-429 NIDPEGNPISIPFVV
+429 P
-444 TSDNLEDGAYYY
+444 DNLYDG
-456 FYYDMKSPLKTSEVT
+456 FYYTFCYTMKSPLKTTEVT

-516 WCFRQNADGTYSIYN
+516 WCFSQNADGTYNIYN

-541 MGTLEPVFATATG
+541 FGGAEPQFTTATG
-554 SEIGFELINVTTGYG
+554 SEIGFELISVTTGYG

-594 ATYNDAGSTITF
+594 ATYTDAGSTITF

-618 GRAALN
+618 GRAVMN
-624 AVNCIG
+624 AVNCIN
-630 GYTEDQVQE
+630 GYTEDQVAE
-639 IREMIESGETDYEA
+639 ISEMVESGETDYEA
-653 DVTDIVFGL
+653 DVTELVADL
-662 LETPADELVQHNTE
+662 LDTPADELIQHDPTS
-676 NGYAIISAAP
+676 GYAIISAAP
-686 AYIQRGNVQY
+686 AYIQRENVQY

-705 LSWKEFNP
+705 LAWKEFNP
-713 WDRDFYFELR
+713 WDRSFYFELR
-723 DRREDMSV
+723 DRREDKSV

-744 HIRTGKYVDAADWAF
+744 HIASQKYVDAADWAYAQ
-759 TMPLKLNAEFNDTTM
+759 PLKLNAEYNDTTM
-774 HFHLDPAVNVYDD
+774 HFHLDPAVAVY
-787 NNNLTIAAVPAGFY
+787 NGEGSLTRAAVPAGFY

-806 YAGNEYGSNEVLCTM
+806 YSGNEYGAGEVLCTM
-821 CMHAGTIDN
+821 SMHAGTIN
-830 STEGNIVS
+830 NATEGNIVS
-838 YNTRGA
+838 YNTRGTG
-844 NYASVFRFWDGG
+844 YSTVFRFWDGG

-872 GGAKNDVIY
+872 NGAKNDVIY

>member
-1 MQKRCLLS
+1 MRKRCLLS

-22 VPGTEKGFTRVGAA
+22 VPGTDKGFTRVGAA

-43 VAFQTISST
+43 VAFQSISRT

-60 EGAAGSFSSKSIF
+60 VGVADDFCSSSIF

-78 GNTAEESGQPLYR
+78 GEVAEDGETPLYR

-97 EADVAYLQAPSTA
+97 EAEVAYLQAPTA
-110 TTNITMGPVETA
+110 AAQDITMGPVETA
-122 VEVEFRPY
+122 AAVEFRPL
-130 SEQPSS
+130 SETPSTDQ
-136 DGAEFA
+136 DGLT
-142 DQMDNELT
+142 DQMDDNLT
-150 TRVTAIVNGTV
+150 TRVTFIVNGTT

-167 ANYPPGMQGYP
+167 SHYADESVKGN
-178 NTQPVRW
+178 VRW
-185 ATGMASWSFWNIYQ
+185 ATGLASWSFWNIYQ

-299 SSYPRITFNMTQ
+299 SSYPRITFHCTQ
-311 DVSQVP
+311 DVSMFTDVTDQ
-317 EVEGLYPFENGDF
+317 YPFSEGGVEQD
-330 VQEATARVAPGDS
+330 VTSRVAPGDS
-343 ILPPAISH
+343 ILPPALSH

-366 TVDVAYR
+366 TINVSYR
-373 PWRLVYYDC
+373 PWRMLYYDC
-382 IYMSPS
+382 VYTAPDGS
-388 GVENLLTSSAELY
+388 ENYLVSSAEMY
-401 IDIDSTLTAP
+401 IDVDSILTAP
-411 DLGDLYEFDA
+411 DQGDLYEFDA
-421 EKTNSEGG
+421 EATAAYETNDFPVPAK
-429 NIDPEGNPISIPFVV
+429 ITP
-444 TSDNLEDGAYYY
+444 DNLYDG
-456 FYYDMKSPLKTSEVT
+456 FYYTFCYTMKSPLKTSEVT

-479 ATWYIMRMRGSK
+479 ATWYIMRMRGNK

-516 WCFRQNADGTYSIYN
+516 WCFSQNADGTYNIYN

-541 MGTLEPVFATATG
+541 FGGAEPQFATATG
-554 SEIGFELINVTTGYG
+554 SEIGFELISVTTGYG

-618 GRAALN
+618 GRAVMN
-624 AVNCIG
+624 AVNCIN
-630 GYTEDQVQE
+630 GYTEDQVAE
-639 IREMIESGETDYEA
+639 ISEMVESGETDYEA
-653 DVTDIVFGL
+653 DVTELVADL
-662 LETPADELVQHNTE
+662 LDTPADELIQHDPTS
-676 NGYAIISAAP
+676 GYAIISAAP
-686 AYIQRGNVQY
+686 AYIQRENVQY

-705 LSWKEFNP
+705 LAWKEFNP
-713 WDRDFYFELR
+713 WDRSFYFELR
-723 DRREDMSV
+723 DRREDKSV

-744 HIRTGKYVDAADWAF
+744 HIASQKYVDAADWAYAQ
-759 TMPLKLNAEFNDTTM
+759 PLKLNAEYNDTTM
-774 HFHLDPAVNVYDD
+774 HFHLDPAVAVY
-787 NNNLTIAAVPAGFY
+787 NNEGSLTRAAVPAGFY

-806 YAGNEYGSNEVLCTM
+806 YSGNEYGAGEVLCTM
-821 CMHAGTIDN
+821 SMHAGSIN
-830 STEGNIVS
+830 NATEGNIVS
-838 YNTRGA
+838 YNTRGTG
-844 NYASVFRFWDGG
+844 YSTVFRFWDGG

-872 GGAKNDVIY
+872 NGAKNDVIY

>member
-1 MQKRCLLS
+1 MRKRCLLS

-43 VAFQTISST
+43 VAFQSISRT

-60 EGAAGSFSSKSIF
+60 VGVADDFCSSSIF

-78 GNTAEESGQPLYR
+78 GEVAEDSETPLYR

-97 EADVAYLQAPSTA
+97 EAEVAYLQAPTA
-110 TTNITMGPVETA
+110 AAQDITMGPVETA
-122 VEVEFRPY
+122 AAVEFRPL
-130 SEQPSS
+130 SETPSTDQ
-136 DGAEFA
+136 DGLA
-142 DQMDNELT
+142 DQMDDNLT
-150 TRVTAIVNGTV
+150 TRVTFIVNGTT

-167 ANYPPGMQGYP
+167 SHYADESVKGN
-178 NTQPVRW
+178 VRW
-185 ATGMASWSFWNIYQ
+185 ATGLASWSFWNIYQ

-299 SSYPRITFNMTQ
+299 SSYPRITFHCTQ
-311 DVSQVP
+311 DVSMFTDVTDQ
-317 EVEGLYPFENGDF
+317 YPFSEGGVEQD
-330 VQEATARVAPGDS
+330 VTSRVAPGDS
-343 ILPPAISH
+343 ILPPALSH

-366 TVDVAYR
+366 TINVSYR
-373 PWRLVYYDC
+373 PWRMLYYDC
-382 IYMSPS
+382 VYTAPDGS
-388 GVENLLTSSAELY
+388 ENYLVSSAEMY
-401 IDIDSTLTAP
+401 IDVDSILTAP
-411 DLGDLYEFDA
+411 DQGDLYEFDA
-421 EKTNSEGG
+421 EATAAYETNDFPVPAK
-429 NIDPEGNPISIPFVV
+429 ITP
-444 TSDNLEDGAYYY
+444 DNLYDG
-456 FYYDMKSPLKTSEVT
+456 FYYTFCYTMKSPLKTSEVT

-479 ATWYIMRMRGSK
+479 ATWYIMRMRGNK

-516 WCFRQNADGTYSIYN
+516 WCFSQNADGTYNIYN

-541 MGTLEPVFATATG
+541 FGGAEPQFATATG
-554 SEIGFELINVTTGYG
+554 SEIGFELISVTTGYG

-618 GRAALN
+618 GRAVMN
-624 AVNCIG
+624 AVNCIN
-630 GYTEDQVQE
+630 GYTEDQVAE
-639 IREMIESGETDYEA
+639 ISEMVESGETDYEA
-653 DVTDIVFGL
+653 DVTELVADL
-662 LETPADELVQHNTE
+662 LDTPADELIQHDPTS
-676 NGYAIISAAP
+676 GYAIISAAP
-686 AYIQRGNVQY
+686 AYIQRENVQY

-705 LSWKEFNP
+705 LAWKEFNP
-713 WDRDFYFELR
+713 WDRSFYFELR
-723 DRREDMSV
+723 DRREDKSV

-744 HIRTGKYVDAADWAF
+744 HIASQKYVDAADWAYAQ
-759 TMPLKLNAEFNDTTM
+759 PLKLNAEYNDTTM
-774 HFHLDPAVNVYDD
+774 HFHLDPAVAVY
-787 NNNLTIAAVPAGFY
+787 NNEGSLTRAAVPAGFY

-806 YAGNEYGSNEVLCTM
+806 YSGNEYGAGEVLCTM
-821 CMHAGTIDN
+821 SMHAGSIN
-830 STEGNIVS
+830 NATEGNIVS
-838 YNTRGA
+838 YNTRGTG
-844 NYASVFRFWDGG
+844 YSTVFRFWDGG

-872 GGAKNDVIY
+872 NGAKNDVIY

>member
-1 MQKRCLLS
+1 MRKRCLLS

-22 VPGTEKGFTRVGAA
+22 VPGTDKGFTRVGAA

-43 VAFQTISST
+43 VAFQSISRT

-60 EGAAGSFSSKSIF
+60 VGVADDFCSSSIF

-78 GNTAEESGQPLYR
+78 GEVAEDGETPLYR

-97 EADVAYLQAPSTA
+97 EAEVAYLQAPTA
-110 TTNITMGPVETA
+110 AAQDITMGPVETA
-122 VEVEFRPY
+122 AAVEFRPL
-130 SEQPSS
+130 SETPSTDQ
-136 DGAEFA
+136 DGLA
-142 DQMDNELT
+142 DQMDDNLT
-150 TRVTAIVNGTV
+150 TRVTFIVNGTT

-167 ANYPPGMQGYP
+167 SHYADESVKGN
-178 NTQPVRW
+178 VRW
-185 ATGMASWSFWNIYQ
+185 ATGLASWSFWNIYQ

-299 SSYPRITFNMTQ
+299 SSYPRITFHCTQ
-311 DVSQVP
+311 DVSMFTDVTDQ
-317 EVEGLYPFENGDF
+317 YPFSEGGVEQD
-330 VQEATARVAPGDS
+330 VTSRVAPGDS
-343 ILPPAISH
+343 ILPPALSH

-366 TVDVAYR
+366 TINVSYR
-373 PWRLVYYDC
+373 PWRMLYYDC
-382 IYMSPS
+382 VYTAPDGS
-388 GVENLLTSSAELY
+388 ENYLVSSAEMY
-401 IDIDSTLTAP
+401 IDVDSILTAP
-411 DLGDLYEFDA
+411 DQGDLYEFDA
-421 EKTNSEGG
+421 EATAAYEMNDFPVPAKIT
-429 NIDPEGNPISIPFVV
+429 P
-444 TSDNLEDGAYYY
+444 DNLYDG
-456 FYYDMKSPLKTSEVT
+456 FYYTFCYTMKSPLKTTEVT

-479 ATWYIMRMRGSK
+479 ATWYIMRMRGNK

-516 WCFRQNADGTYSIYN
+516 WCFSQNADGTYNIYN

-541 MGTLEPVFATATG
+541 FGGAEPQFTTATG
-554 SEIGFELINVTTGYG
+554 SEIGFELISVTTGYG

-594 ATYNDAGSTITF
+594 ATYTDPGSTITF

-618 GRAALN
+618 GRAVMN
-624 AVNCIG
+624 AVNCIN
-630 GYTEDQVQE
+630 GYTEDQVAE
-639 IREMIESGETDYEA
+639 ISEMVESGETDYEA
-653 DVTDIVFGL
+653 DVTELVADL
-662 LETPADELVQHNTE
+662 LDTPADELIQHDPTS
-676 NGYAIISAAP
+676 GYAIISAAP
-686 AYIQRGNVQY
+686 AYIQRENVQY

-705 LSWKEFNP
+705 LAWKEFNP
-713 WDRDFYFELR
+713 WDRSFYFELR
-723 DRREDMSV
+723 DRREDKSV

-744 HIRTGKYVDAADWAF
+744 HIASQKYVDAADWAYAQ
-759 TMPLKLNAEFNDTTM
+759 PLKLNAEYNDTTM
-774 HFHLDPAVNVYDD
+774 HFHLDPAVAVY
-787 NNNLTIAAVPAGFY
+787 NNEGSLTRAAVPAGFY

-806 YAGNEYGSNEVLCTM
+806 YSGNEYGAGEVLCTM
-821 CMHAGTIDN
+821 SMHAGSIN
-830 STEGNIVS
+830 NATEGKIVS
-838 YNTRGA
+838 YNTRGTG
-844 NYASVFRFWDGG
+844 YSTVFRFWDGG

-872 GGAKNDVIY
+872 NGAKNDVIY

>member
-1 MQKRCLLS
+1 MRKRCLLS

-22 VPGTEKGFTRVGAA
+22 VPGTDKGFTRVGAA

-43 VAFQTISST
+43 VAFQSISRT

-60 EGAAGSFSSKSIF
+60 VGVADDFCSSSIF

-78 GNTAEESGQPLYR
+78 GEVAEDGETPLYR

-97 EADVAYLQAPSTA
+97 EAEVAYLQAPTA
-110 TTNITMGPVETA
+110 AAQDITMGPVETA
-122 VEVEFRPY
+122 AAVEFRPL
-130 SEQPSS
+130 SETPSTDQ
-136 DGAEFA
+136 DGLA
-142 DQMDNELT
+142 DQMDDNLT
-150 TRVTAIVNGTV
+150 TRVTFIVNGTT

-167 ANYPPGMQGYP
+167 SHYADESVKGN
-178 NTQPVRW
+178 VRW
-185 ATGMASWSFWNIYQ
+185 ATGLASWSFWNIYQ

-299 SSYPRITFNMTQ
+299 SSYPRITFHCTQ
-311 DVSQVP
+311 DVSMFTDVTDQ
-317 EVEGLYPFENGDF
+317 YPFSEGGVEQD
-330 VQEATARVAPGDS
+330 VTSRVAPGDS
-343 ILPPAISH
+343 ILPPALSH

-366 TVDVAYR
+366 TINVSYR
-373 PWRLVYYDC
+373 PWRMLYYDC
-382 IYMSPS
+382 VYTAPDGS
-388 GVENLLTSSAELY
+388 ENYLVSSAEMY
-401 IDIDSTLTAP
+401 IDVDSILTAP
-411 DLGDLYEFDA
+411 DQGDLYEFDA
-421 EKTNSEGG
+421 EATAAYEMNDFPVPAKIT
-429 NIDPEGNPISIPFVV
+429 P
-444 TSDNLEDGAYYY
+444 DNLYDG
-456 FYYDMKSPLKTSEVT
+456 FYYTFCYTMKSPLKTSEVT

-479 ATWYIMRMRGSK
+479 ATWYIMRMRGNK

-516 WCFRQNADGTYSIYN
+516 WCFSQNADGTYNIYN

-541 MGTLEPVFATATG
+541 FGGAEPQFATATG
-554 SEIGFELINVTTGYG
+554 SEIGFELISVTTGYG

-618 GRAALN
+618 GRAVMN
-624 AVNCIG
+624 AVNCIN
-630 GYTEDQVQE
+630 GYTEDQVAE
-639 IREMIESGETDYEA
+639 ISEMVESGETDYEA
-653 DVTDIVFGL
+653 DVTELVADL
-662 LETPADELVQHNTE
+662 LDTPADELIQHDPTS
-676 NGYAIISAAP
+676 GYAIISAAP
-686 AYIQRGNVQY
+686 AYIQRENVQY

-705 LSWKEFNP
+705 LAWKEFNP
-713 WDRDFYFELR
+713 WDRSFYFELR
-723 DRREDMSV
+723 DRREDKSV

-744 HIRTGKYVDAADWAF
+744 HIASQKYVDAADWAYAQ
-759 TMPLKLNAEFNDTTM
+759 PLKLNAEYNDTTM
-774 HFHLDPAVNVYDD
+774 HFHLDPAVAVY
-787 NNNLTIAAVPAGFY
+787 NNEGSLTRAAVPAGFY

-806 YAGNEYGSNEVLCTM
+806 YSGNEYGAGEVLCTM
-821 CMHAGTIDN
+821 SMHAGSIN
-830 STEGNIVS
+830 NATEGNIVS
-838 YNTRGA
+838 YNTRGTG
-844 NYASVFRFWDGG
+844 YSTVFRFWDGG

-872 GGAKNDVIY
+872 NGAKNDVIY

>member
-1 MQKRCLLS
+1 MRKRCLLS

-43 VAFQTISST
+43 VAFQSISRT

-60 EGAAGSFSSKSIF
+60 VGVADDFCSSSIF

-78 GNTAEESGQPLYR
+78 GEVAEDSETPLYR

-97 EADVAYLQAPSTA
+97 EAEVAYLQAPTA
-110 TTNITMGPVETA
+110 AAQDITMGPVETA
-122 VEVEFRPY
+122 AAVEFRPL
-130 SEQPSS
+130 SETPSTDQ
-136 DGAEFA
+136 DGLA
-142 DQMDNELT
+142 DQMDDNLT
-150 TRVTAIVNGTV
+150 TRVTFIVNGTT

-167 ANYPPGMQGYP
+167 SHYADESVKGN
-178 NTQPVRW
+178 VRW
-185 ATGMASWSFWNIYQ
+185 ATGLASWSFWNIYQ

-299 SSYPRITFNMTQ
+299 SSYPRITFHCTQ
-311 DVSQVP
+311 DVSMFTDVTDQ
-317 EVEGLYPFENGDF
+317 YPFSEGGVEQD
-330 VQEATARVAPGDS
+330 VTSRVAPGDS
-343 ILPPAISH
+343 ILPPALSH

-366 TVDVAYR
+366 TINVSYR
-373 PWRLVYYDC
+373 PWRMLYYDC
-382 IYMSPS
+382 VYTAPDGS
-388 GVENLLTSSAELY
+388 ENYLVSSAEMY
-401 IDIDSTLTAP
+401 IDVDSILTAP
-411 DLGDLYEFDA
+411 DQGDLYEFDA
-421 EKTNSEGG
+421 EATAAYETNDFPVPAK
-429 NIDPEGNPISIPFVV
+429 ITP
-444 TSDNLEDGAYYY
+444 DNLYDG
-456 FYYDMKSPLKTSEVT
+456 FYYTFCYTMKSPLKTTEVT

-479 ATWYIMRMRGSK
+479 ATWYIMRMRGNK

-516 WCFRQNADGTYSIYN
+516 WCFSQNADGTYNIYN

-541 MGTLEPVFATATG
+541 FGGAEPQFTTATG
-554 SEIGFELINVTTGYG
+554 SEIGFELISVTTGYG

-594 ATYNDAGSTITF
+594 ATYTDPGSTITF

-618 GRAALN
+618 GRAVMN
-624 AVNCIG
+624 AVNCIN
-630 GYTEDQVQE
+630 GYTEDQVAE
-639 IREMIESGETDYEA
+639 ISEMVESGETDYEA
-653 DVTDIVFGL
+653 DVTELVADL
-662 LETPADELVQHNTE
+662 LDTPADELIQHDPTS
-676 NGYAIISAAP
+676 GYAIISAAP
-686 AYIQRGNVQY
+686 AYIQRENVKY

-705 LSWKEFNP
+705 LAWKEFNP
-713 WDRDFYFELR
+713 WDRSFYFELR
-723 DRREDMSV
+723 DRREDKSI

-744 HIRTGKYVDAADWAF
+744 HIASQKYVDAADWAYAQ
-759 TMPLKLNAEFNDTTM
+759 PLKLNAEYNDTTM
-774 HFHLDPAVNVYDD
+774 HFHLDPAVAVY
-787 NNNLTIAAVPAGFY
+787 NGEGSLTRAAVPAGFY

-806 YAGNEYGSNEVLCTM
+806 YSGNEYGAGEVLCTM
-821 CMHAGTIDN
+821 SMHAGSIN
-830 STEGNIVS
+830 NATEGNIVS
-838 YNTRGA
+838 YNTRGTG
-844 NYASVFRFWDGG
+844 YSTVFRFWDGG

-872 GGAKNDVIY
+872 NGAKNDVIY

>member
-1 MQKRCLLS
+1 MRKRCLLS

-110 TTNITMGPVETA
+110 ATNITMGPVETA

-299 SSYPRITFNMTQ
+299 SSYPRITFHCTQ
-311 DVSQVP
+311 DVSMFTDVTDQ
-317 EVEGLYPFENGDF
+317 YPFSEGGVEQD
-330 VQEATARVAPGDS
+330 VTSRVAPGDS
-343 ILPPAISH
+343 ILPPALSH

-366 TVDVAYR
+366 TINVSYR
-373 PWRLVYYDC
+373 PWRMLYYDC
-382 IYMSPS
+382 VYTAPDGS
-388 GVENLLTSSAELY
+388 ENYLVSSAEMY
-401 IDIDSTLTAP
+401 IDVDSILTAP
-411 DLGDLYEFDA
+411 DQGDLYEFDA
-421 EKTNSEGG
+421 EATAAYEMNDFPVPAKIT
-429 NIDPEGNPISIPFVV
+429 P
-444 TSDNLEDGAYYY
+444 DNLYDG
-456 FYYDMKSPLKTSEVT
+456 FYYTFCYTMKSPLKTSEVT

-479 ATWYIMRMRGSK
+479 ATWYIMRMRGNK

-516 WCFRQNADGTYSIYN
+516 WCFSQNADGTYNIYN

-541 MGTLEPVFATATG
+541 FGGAEPQFTTATG
-554 SEIGFELINVTTGYG
+554 SEIGFELISVTTGYG
-569 FRVQGTDNVWNDFG
+569 FRVQGTDNVWNDHG

-594 ATYNDAGSTITF
+594 ATYTDPGSTITF

-618 GRAALN
+618 GRAVMN
-624 AVNCIG
+624 AVNCIN
-630 GYTEDQVQE
+630 GYTEDQVAE
-639 IREMIESGETDYEA
+639 ISEMVESGETDYEA
-653 DVTDIVFGL
+653 DVTELVADL
-662 LETPADELVQHNTE
+662 LDTPADELIQHDPTS
-676 NGYAIISAAP
+676 GYAIISAAP
-686 AYIQRGNVQY
+686 AYIQRENVKY

-705 LSWKEFNP
+705 LAWKEFNP
-713 WDRDFYFELR
+713 WDRSFYFELR
-723 DRREDMSV
+723 DRREDKSV

-744 HIRTGKYVDAADWAF
+744 HIASQKYVDAADWAYAQ
-759 TMPLKLNAEFNDTTM
+759 PLKLNAEYNDTTM
-774 HFHLDPAVNVYDD
+774 HFHLDPAVAVY
-787 NNNLTIAAVPAGFY
+787 NNEGSLTRAAVPAGFY

-806 YAGNEYGSNEVLCTM
+806 YSGNKYGAGEVLCTM
-821 CMHAGTIDN
+821 SMHAGSIN
-830 STEGNIVS
+830 NATEGSIVS
-838 YNTRGA
+838 YNTRGTG
-844 NYASVFRFWDGG
+844 YSTVFRFWDGG

-872 GGAKNDVIY
+872 NGAKNDVIY

>member
-1 MQKRCLLS
+1 MRKRCLLS

-22 VPGTEKGFTRVGAA
+22 VPGTDKGFTRVGAA

-43 VAFQTISST
+43 VAFQSISRT

-60 EGAAGSFSSKSIF
+60 VGVADDFCSSSIF

-78 GNTAEESGQPLYR
+78 GEVAEDSETPLYR

-97 EADVAYLQAPSTA
+97 EAEVAYLQAPTA
-110 TTNITMGPVETA
+110 AAQDITMGPVETA
-122 VEVEFRPY
+122 AAVEFRPL
-130 SEQPSS
+130 SETPSTDQ
-136 DGAEFA
+136 DGLT
-142 DQMDNELT
+142 DQMDDNLT
-150 TRVTAIVNGTV
+150 TRVTFIVNGTT

-167 ANYPPGMQGYP
+167 SHYADESVKGN
-178 NTQPVRW
+178 VRW
-185 ATGMASWSFWNIYQ
+185 ATGLASWSFWNIYQ

-299 SSYPRITFNMTQ
+299 SSYPRITFHCTQ
-311 DVSQVP
+311 DVSMFTDVTDQ
-317 EVEGLYPFENGDF
+317 YPFSEGGVEQD
-330 VQEATARVAPGDS
+330 VTSRVAPGDS
-343 ILPPAISH
+343 ILPPALSH

-366 TVDVAYR
+366 TINVSYR
-373 PWRLVYYDC
+373 PWRMLYYDC
-382 IYMSPS
+382 VYTTPDGS
-388 GVENLLTSSAELY
+388 ENYLVSSAEMY
-401 IDIDSTLTAP
+401 IDVDSILTAP
-411 DLGDLYEFDA
+411 DQGDLYEFDA
-421 EKTNSEGG
+421 EATAAYEMNDFPVPAKIT
-429 NIDPEGNPISIPFVV
+429 P
-444 TSDNLEDGAYYY
+444 DNLYDG
-456 FYYDMKSPLKTSEVT
+456 FYYTFCYTMKSPLKTSEVT

-479 ATWYIMRMRGSK
+479 ATWYIMRMRGNK

-516 WCFRQNADGTYSIYN
+516 WCFSQNADGTYNIYN

-541 MGTLEPVFATATG
+541 FGGAEPQFTTATG
-554 SEIGFELINVTTGYG
+554 SEIGFELISVTTGYG
-569 FRVQGTDNVWNDFG
+569 FRVQGTDNVWNDHG

-594 ATYNDAGSTITF
+594 ATYTDPGSTITF

-618 GRAALN
+618 GRAVMN
-624 AVNCIG
+624 AVNCIN
-630 GYTEDQVQE
+630 GYTEDQVAE
-639 IREMIESGETDYEA
+639 ISEMVESGETDYEA
-653 DVTDIVFGL
+653 DVTELVADL
-662 LETPADELVQHNTE
+662 LDTPANELIQHDPTS
-676 NGYAIISAAP
+676 GYAIISAAP
-686 AYIQRGNVQY
+686 AYIQRENVKY

-705 LSWKEFNP
+705 LAWKEFNP
-713 WDRDFYFELR
+713 WDRSFYFELR
-723 DRREDMSV
+723 DRREDKSI

-744 HIRTGKYVDAADWAF
+744 HIASQKYVDAADWAYAQ
-759 TMPLKLNAEFNDTTM
+759 PLKLNAEYNDTTM
-774 HFHLDPAVNVYDD
+774 HFHLDPAVAVY
-787 NNNLTIAAVPAGFY
+787 NNEGSLTRAAVPAGFY

-806 YAGNEYGSNEVLCTM
+806 YSGNEYGAGEVLCTM
-821 CMHAGTIDN
+821 SMHAGSIN
-830 STEGNIVS
+830 NATEGNIVS
-838 YNTRGA
+838 YNTRGTG
-844 NYASVFRFWDGG
+844 YSTVFRFWDGG

-872 GGAKNDVIY
+872 NGAKNDVIY

>member
-1 MQKRCLLS
+1 MRKRCLLS

-22 VPGTEKGFTRVGAA
+22 VPGTDKGFTRVGAA

-43 VAFQTISST
+43 VAFQSISRT

-60 EGAAGSFSSKSIF
+60 VGVADDFCSSSIF

-78 GNTAEESGQPLYR
+78 GEVAEDGETPLYR

-97 EADVAYLQAPSTA
+97 EAEVAYLQAPTA
-110 TTNITMGPVETA
+110 AAQDITMGPVETA
-122 VEVEFRPY
+122 AAVEFRPL
-130 SEQPSS
+130 SETPSTDQ
-136 DGAEFA
+136 DGLT
-142 DQMDNELT
+142 DQMDDNLT
-150 TRVTAIVNGTV
+150 TRVTFIVNGTT

-167 ANYPPGMQGYP
+167 SHYADESVKGN
-178 NTQPVRW
+178 VRW
-185 ATGMASWSFWNIYQ
+185 ATGLASWSFWNIYQ
-199 VPEDLTF
+199 VPENLTF

-299 SSYPRITFNMTQ
+299 SSYPRITFHCTQ
-311 DVSQVP
+311 DVSMFTDVTDQ
-317 EVEGLYPFENGDF
+317 YPFSEGGLEQD
-330 VQEATARVAPGDS
+330 VTSRVAPGDS
-343 ILPPAISH
+343 ILPPALSH

-366 TVDVAYR
+366 TINVSYR
-373 PWRLVYYDC
+373 PWRMLYYDC
-382 IYMSPS
+382 VYTAPD
-388 GVENLLTSSAELY
+388 GTENYLVSSAEMY
-401 IDIDSTLTAP
+401 IDVDSMLVAP
-411 DLGDLYEFDA
+411 DQGDLYEFDA
-421 EKTNSEGG
+421 EATAAYEMNDFPVPAKIT
-429 NIDPEGNPISIPFVV
+429 P
-444 TSDNLEDGAYYY
+444 DNLYEG
-456 FYYDMKSPLKTSEVT
+456 FYYVFYYTMKSPLKTSEVT

-479 ATWYIMRMRGSK
+479 ATWYIMRMRGNK

-516 WCFRQNADGTYSIYN
+516 WCFSQNADGTYNIYN

-541 MGTLEPVFATATG
+541 FGGAEPQFATATG
-554 SEIGFELINVTTGYG
+554 SEIGFELISVTTGYG
-569 FRVQGTDNVWNDFG
+569 FRVQGTDNVWNDFSG
-583 GNGTLAYYTAA
+583 AGTLAYYTAA

-618 GRAALN
+618 GRAVMN
-624 AVNCIG
+624 AVNCIN
-630 GYTEDQVQE
+630 GYTEDQVAE
-639 IREMIESGETDYEA
+639 ISEMVESGETDYEA
-653 DVTDIVFGL
+653 DVTELVADL
-662 LETPADELVQHNTE
+662 LDTPADELIQHDPTS
-676 NGYAIISAAP
+676 GYAIISAAP
-686 AYIQRGNVQY
+686 AYIQRENVKY

-705 LSWKEFNP
+705 LAWKEFNP
-713 WDRDFYFELR
+713 WDRSFYFELR

-744 HIRTGKYVDAADWAF
+744 HIASQKYVDAADWAYAQ
-759 TMPLKLNAEFNDTTM
+759 PLKLNAEYNDTTM
-774 HFHLDPAVNVYDD
+774 HFHLDPAVAVY
-787 NNNLTIAAVPAGFY
+787 NNEGSLTRAAVPAGFY

-806 YAGNEYGSNEVLCTM
+806 YSGNEYGAGEVLCTM
-821 CMHAGTIDN
+821 SMHAGSIN
-830 STEGNIVS
+830 NATEGNIVS
-838 YNTRGA
+838 YNTRGTG
-844 NYASVFRFWDGG
+844 YSTVFRFWDGG

-872 GGAKNDVIY
+872 NGAKNDVIY

>member
-1 MQKRCLLS
+1 MRKRCLLS

-43 VAFQTISST
+43 VAFQSISRT

-60 EGAAGSFSSKSIF
+60 VGVADDFCSSSIF

-78 GNTAEESGQPLYR
+78 GEVAEDSETPLYR

-97 EADVAYLQAPSTA
+97 EAEVAYLQAPTA
-110 TTNITMGPVETA
+110 AAQDITMGPVETA
-122 VEVEFRPY
+122 AAVEFRPL
-130 SEQPSS
+130 SETPSTDQ
-136 DGAEFA
+136 DGLA
-142 DQMDNELT
+142 DQMDDNLT
-150 TRVTAIVNGTV
+150 TRVTFIVNGTT

-167 ANYPPGMQGYP
+167 SHYADESVKGN
-178 NTQPVRW
+178 VRW
-185 ATGMASWSFWNIYQ
+185 ATGLASWSFWNIYQ

-299 SSYPRITFNMTQ
+299 SSYPRITFHCTQ
-311 DVSQVP
+311 DVSMFTDVTDQ
-317 EVEGLYPFENGDF
+317 YPFSEGGVEQD
-330 VQEATARVAPGDS
+330 VTSRVAPGDS
-343 ILPPAISH
+343 ILPPALSH

-366 TVDVAYR
+366 TINVSYR
-373 PWRLVYYDC
+373 PWRMLYYDC
-382 IYMSPS
+382 VYTAPDGSEKYL
-388 GVENLLTSSAELY
+388 VSSAEMY
-401 IDIDSTLTAP
+401 IDVDSILTAP
-411 DLGDLYEFDA
+411 DQGDLYEFDA
-421 EKTNSEGG
+421 EATAAYEMNDFPVPAKIT
-429 NIDPEGNPISIPFVV
+429 P
-444 TSDNLEDGAYYY
+444 DNLYDG
-456 FYYDMKSPLKTSEVT
+456 FYYTFCYTMKSPLKTTEVT

-479 ATWYIMRMRGSK
+479 ATWYIMRMRGNK

-516 WCFRQNADGTYSIYN
+516 WCFSQNADGTYNIYN

-541 MGTLEPVFATATG
+541 FGGAEPQFTTATG
-554 SEIGFELINVTTGYG
+554 SEIGFELISVTTGYG

-594 ATYNDAGSTITF
+594 ATYTDPGSTITF

-618 GRAALN
+618 GRAVMN
-624 AVNCIG
+624 AVNCIN
-630 GYTEDQVQE
+630 GYTEDQVAE
-639 IREMIESGETDYEA
+639 ISEMVESGETDYEA
-653 DVTDIVFGL
+653 DVTELVADL
-662 LETPADELVQHNTE
+662 LDTPADELIQHDPTS
-676 NGYAIISAAP
+676 GYAIISAAP
-686 AYIQRGNVQY
+686 AYIQRENVQY

-705 LSWKEFNP
+705 LAWKEFNP
-713 WDRDFYFELR
+713 WDRSFYFELR
-723 DRREDMSV
+723 DRREDKSV

-744 HIRTGKYVDAADWAF
+744 HIASQKYVDAADWAYAQ
-759 TMPLKLNAEFNDTTM
+759 PLKLNAEYNDTTM
-774 HFHLDPAVNVYDD
+774 HFHLDPAVAVY
-787 NNNLTIAAVPAGFY
+787 NNEGSLTRAAVPAGFY

-806 YAGNEYGSNEVLCTM
+806 YSGNEYGAGEVLCTM
-821 CMHAGTIDN
+821 SMHAGSIN
-830 STEGNIVS
+830 NATEGNIVS
-838 YNTRGA
+838 YNTRGTG
-844 NYASVFRFWDGG
+844 YSTVFRFWDGG

-872 GGAKNDVIY
+872 NGAKNDVIY

>member
-1 MQKRCLLS
+1 MRKSCLLS

-22 VPGTEKGFTRVGAA
+22 VPGTDKGFTRVGAA
-36 TITEGMN
+36 TITEGLN
-43 VAFQTISST
+43 VAFQSISRT

-60 EGAAGSFSSKSIF
+60 VGVADDFCSSSIF

-78 GNTAEESGQPLYR
+78 GEVAEDGETPLYR

-97 EADVAYLQAPSTA
+97 EAEVAYLQAPTA
-110 TTNITMGPVETA
+110 AAQDITMGPVETA
-122 VEVEFRPY
+122 AAVEFRPL
-130 SEQPSS
+130 SETPSTDQ
-136 DGAEFA
+136 DGLT
-142 DQMDNELT
+142 DQMDDNLT
-150 TRVTAIVNGTV
+150 TRVTFIVNGTT

-167 ANYPPGMQGYP
+167 SHYADESVKGN
-178 NTQPVRW
+178 VRW
-185 ATGMASWSFWNIYQ
+185 ATGLASWSFWNIYQ

-299 SSYPRITFNMTQ
+299 SSYPRITFHCTQ
-311 DVSQVP
+311 DVSMFTDVTDQ
-317 EVEGLYPFENGDF
+317 YPFSEGGVEQD
-330 VQEATARVAPGDS
+330 VTSRVAPGDS
-343 ILPPAISH
+343 ILPPALSH

-366 TVDVAYR
+366 TINVSYR
-373 PWRLVYYDC
+373 PWRMLYYDC
-382 IYMSPS
+382 VYTAPDGS
-388 GVENLLTSSAELY
+388 ENYLVSSAEMY
-401 IDIDSTLTAP
+401 IDVDSILTAP
-411 DLGDLYEFDA
+411 DQGDLYEFDA
-421 EKTNSEGG
+421 EATAAYEMNDFPVPAKIT
-429 NIDPEGNPISIPFVV
+429 P
-444 TSDNLEDGAYYY
+444 DNLYDG
-456 FYYDMKSPLKTSEVT
+456 FYYTFCYTMKSPLKTTEVT

-516 WCFRQNADGTYSIYN
+516 WCFSQNADGTYNIYN

-541 MGTLEPVFATATG
+541 FGGAEPQFTTATG
-554 SEIGFELINVTTGYG
+554 SEIGFELISVTTGYG

-594 ATYNDAGSTITF
+594 ATYTDAGSTITF

-618 GRAALN
+618 GRAVLN
-624 AVNCIG
+624 AVNCIN
-630 GYTEDQVQE
+630 GYTEDQVAE
-639 IREMIESGETDYEA
+639 IREMVESGETDYEA
-653 DVTDIVFGL
+653 DVTELVADL
-662 LETPADELVQHNTE
+662 LDTPTDELIQHDPTS
-676 NGYAIISAAP
+676 GYAIISAAP
-686 AYIQRGNVQY
+686 AYIQRENVKY

-705 LSWKEFNP
+705 LAWKEFNP
-713 WDRDFYFELR
+713 WDRSFYFELR
-723 DRREDMSV
+723 DRRQDKSV

-744 HIRTGKYVDAADWAF
+744 HIASQKYVDAADWAYAQ
-759 TMPLKLNAEFNDTTM
+759 PLKLNAEYNDTTM
-774 HFHLDPAVNVYDD
+774 HFHLDPAVAVY
-787 NNNLTIAAVPAGFY
+787 NNEGSLTRAAVPAGFY

-806 YAGNEYGSNEVLCTM
+806 YSGNEYGAGEVLCTM
-821 CMHAGTIDN
+821 SMHAGSIN
-830 STEGNIVS
+830 NATEGNIVS
-838 YNTRGA
+838 YNTRGTG
-844 NYASVFRFWDGG
+844 YSTVFRFWDGG

-872 GGAKNDVIY
+872 NGAKNDVIY

>member
-1 MQKRCLLS
+1 MRKRCLLS

-22 VPGTEKGFTRVGAA
+22 VPGTDKGFTRVGAA

-43 VAFQTISST
+43 VAFQSISRT

-60 EGAAGSFSSKSIF
+60 VGVADDFCSSSIF

-78 GNTAEESGQPLYR
+78 GEVAEDSETPLYR

-97 EADVAYLQAPSTA
+97 EAEVAYLQAPTA
-110 TTNITMGPVETA
+110 AAQDITMGPVETA
-122 VEVEFRPY
+122 AAVEFRPL
-130 SEQPSS
+130 SETPSTDQ
-136 DGAEFA
+136 DGLT
-142 DQMDNELT
+142 DQMDDNLT
-150 TRVTAIVNGTV
+150 TRVTFIVNGTT

-167 ANYPPGMQGYP
+167 SHYADESVKGN
-178 NTQPVRW
+178 VRW
-185 ATGMASWSFWNIYQ
+185 ATGLASWSFWNIYQ

-299 SSYPRITFNMTQ
+299 SSYPRITFHCTQ
-311 DVSQVP
+311 DVSMFTDVTDQ
-317 EVEGLYPFENGDF
+317 YPFSEGGVEQD
-330 VQEATARVAPGDS
+330 VTSRVAPGDS
-343 ILPPAISH
+343 ILPPALSH

-366 TVDVAYR
+366 TINVSYR
-373 PWRLVYYDC
+373 PWRMLYYDC
-382 IYMSPS
+382 VYTAPDGS
-388 GVENLLTSSAELY
+388 ENYLVSSAEMY
-401 IDIDSTLTAP
+401 IDVDSILTAP
-411 DLGDLYEFDA
+411 DQGDLYEFDA
-421 EKTNSEGG
+421 EATAAYEMNDFPVPAKIT
-429 NIDPEGNPISIPFVV
+429 P
-444 TSDNLEDGAYYY
+444 DNLYDG
-456 FYYDMKSPLKTSEVT
+456 FYYTFCYTMKSPLKTTEVT

-479 ATWYIMRMRGSK
+479 ATWYIMRMRGNK

-516 WCFRQNADGTYSIYN
+516 WCFSQNADGTYNIYN

-541 MGTLEPVFATATG
+541 FGGAEPQFTTATG
-554 SEIGFELINVTTGYG
+554 SEIGFELISVTTGYG
-569 FRVQGTDNVWNDFG
+569 FRVQGTDNVWNDHG

-594 ATYNDAGSTITF
+594 ATYTDPGSTITF

-618 GRAALN
+618 GRAVMN
-624 AVNCIG
+624 AVNCIN
-630 GYTEDQVQE
+630 GYTEDQVAE
-639 IREMIESGETDYEA
+639 ISEMVESGETDYEA
-653 DVTDIVFGL
+653 DVTELVADL
-662 LETPADELVQHNTE
+662 LDTPANELIQHDPTS
-676 NGYAIISAAP
+676 GYAIISAAP
-686 AYIQRGNVQY
+686 AYIQRENVKY

-705 LSWKEFNP
+705 LAWKEFNP
-713 WDRDFYFELR
+713 WDRSFYFELR
-723 DRREDMSV
+723 DRREDKSI

-744 HIRTGKYVDAADWAF
+744 HIASQKYVDAADWAYAQ
-759 TMPLKLNAEFNDTTM
+759 PLKLNAEYNDTTM
-774 HFHLDPAVNVYDD
+774 HFHLDPAVAVY
-787 NNNLTIAAVPAGFY
+787 NNEGSLTRAAVPAGFY

-806 YAGNEYGSNEVLCTM
+806 YSGNEYGAGEVLCTM
-821 CMHAGTIDN
+821 SMHAGSIN
-830 STEGNIVS
+830 NATEGNIVS
-838 YNTRGA
+838 YNTRGTG
-844 NYASVFRFWDGG
+844 YSTVFRFWDGG

-872 GGAKNDVIY
+872 NGAKNDVIY

>member
-1 MQKRCLLS
+1 MRKRCLLS

-43 VAFQTISST
+43 VAFQSISRT

-60 EGAAGSFSSKSIF
+60 VGVADDFCSSSIF

-78 GNTAEESGQPLYR
+78 GEVAEDSETPLYR

-97 EADVAYLQAPSTA
+97 EAEVAYLQAPTA
-110 TTNITMGPVETA
+110 AAQDITMGPVETA
-122 VEVEFRPY
+122 AAVEFRPL
-130 SEQPSS
+130 SETPSTDQ
-136 DGAEFA
+136 DGLA
-142 DQMDNELT
+142 DQMDDNLT
-150 TRVTAIVNGTV
+150 TRVTFIVNGTT

-167 ANYPPGMQGYP
+167 SHYADESVKGN
-178 NTQPVRW
+178 VRW
-185 ATGMASWSFWNIYQ
+185 ATGLASWSFWNIYQ

-299 SSYPRITFNMTQ
+299 SSYPRITFHCTQ
-311 DVSQVP
+311 DVSMFTDVTDQ
-317 EVEGLYPFENGDF
+317 YPFSEGGVEQD
-330 VQEATARVAPGDS
+330 VTSRVAPGDS
-343 ILPPAISH
+343 ILPPALSH

-366 TVDVAYR
+366 TINVSYR
-373 PWRLVYYDC
+373 PWRMLYYDC
-382 IYMSPS
+382 VYTAPDGS
-388 GVENLLTSSAELY
+388 ENYLVSSAEMY
-401 IDIDSTLTAP
+401 IDVDSILTAP
-411 DLGDLYEFDA
+411 DQGDLYEFDA
-421 EKTNSEGG
+421 EATAAYEMNDFPVPAKIT
-429 NIDPEGNPISIPFVV
+429 P
-444 TSDNLEDGAYYY
+444 DNLYDG
-456 FYYDMKSPLKTSEVT
+456 FYYTFCYTMKSPLKTTEVT

-479 ATWYIMRMRGSK
+479 ATWYIMRMRGNK

-516 WCFRQNADGTYSIYN
+516 WCFSQNADGTYNIYN

-541 MGTLEPVFATATG
+541 FGGAEPQFTTATG
-554 SEIGFELINVTTGYG
+554 SEIGFELISVTTGYG

-594 ATYNDAGSTITF
+594 ATYTDPGSTITF

-618 GRAALN
+618 GRAVMN
-624 AVNCIG
+624 AVNCIN
-630 GYTEDQVQE
+630 GYTEDQVAE
-639 IREMIESGETDYEA
+639 ISEMVESGETDYEA
-653 DVTDIVFGL
+653 DVTELVADL
-662 LETPADELVQHNTE
+662 LDTPADELIQHDPTS
-676 NGYAIISAAP
+676 GYAIISAAP
-686 AYIQRGNVQY
+686 AYIQRENVQY

-705 LSWKEFNP
+705 LAWKEFNP
-713 WDRDFYFELR
+713 WDRSFYFELR
-723 DRREDMSV
+723 DRREDKSV

-744 HIRTGKYVDAADWAF
+744 HIASQKYVDAADWAYAQ
-759 TMPLKLNAEFNDTTM
+759 PLKLNAEYNDTTM
-774 HFHLDPAVNVYDD
+774 HFHLDPAVAVY
-787 NNNLTIAAVPAGFY
+787 NNEGSLTRAAVPAGFY

-806 YAGNEYGSNEVLCTM
+806 YSGNEYGAGEVLCTM
-821 CMHAGTIDN
+821 SMHAGSIN
-830 STEGNIVS
+830 NATEGNIVS
-838 YNTRGA
+838 YNTRGTG
-844 NYASVFRFWDGG
+844 YSTVFRFWDGG

-872 GGAKNDVIY
+872 NDAKNDVIY

>member
-1 MQKRCLLS
+1 MRKRCLLS

-43 VAFQTISST
+43 VAFQSISRT

-60 EGAAGSFSSKSIF
+60 VGVADDFCSSSIF

-78 GNTAEESGQPLYR
+78 GEVAEDSETPLYR

-97 EADVAYLQAPSTA
+97 EAEVAYLQAPTA
-110 TTNITMGPVETA
+110 AAQDITMGPVETA
-122 VEVEFRPY
+122 AAVEFRPL
-130 SEQPSS
+130 SETPSTDQ
-136 DGAEFA
+136 DGLA
-142 DQMDNELT
+142 DQMDDNLT
-150 TRVTAIVNGTV
+150 TRVTFIVNGTT

-167 ANYPPGMQGYP
+167 SHYADESVKGN
-178 NTQPVRW
+178 VRW
-185 ATGMASWSFWNIYQ
+185 ATGLASWSFWNIYQ

-299 SSYPRITFNMTQ
+299 SSYPRITFHCTQ
-311 DVSQVP
+311 DVSMFTDVTDQ
-317 EVEGLYPFENGDF
+317 YPFSEGGVEQD
-330 VQEATARVAPGDS
+330 VTSRVAPGDS
-343 ILPPAISH
+343 ILPPALSH

-366 TVDVAYR
+366 TINVSYR
-373 PWRLVYYDC
+373 PWRMLYYDC
-382 IYMSPS
+382 VYTAPDGS
-388 GVENLLTSSAELY
+388 ENYLVSSAEMY
-401 IDIDSTLTAP
+401 IDVDSILTAP
-411 DLGDLYEFDA
+411 DQGDLYEFDA
-421 EKTNSEGG
+421 EATAACETNDFPVPAK
-429 NIDPEGNPISIPFVV
+429 ITP
-444 TSDNLEDGAYYY
+444 DNLYDG
-456 FYYDMKSPLKTSEVT
+456 FYYTFCYTMKSPLKTTEVT

-479 ATWYIMRMRGSK
+479 ATWYIMRMRGNK

-516 WCFRQNADGTYSIYN
+516 WCFSQNADGTYNIYN

-541 MGTLEPVFATATG
+541 FGGAEPQFTTATG
-554 SEIGFELINVTTGYG
+554 SETGFELISVTTGYG

-594 ATYNDAGSTITF
+594 ATYTDPGSTITF

-618 GRAALN
+618 GRAVMN
-624 AVNCIG
+624 AVNCIN
-630 GYTEDQVQE
+630 GYTEDQVAE
-639 IREMIESGETDYEA
+639 ISEMVESGETDYEA
-653 DVTDIVFGL
+653 DVTELVADL
-662 LETPADELVQHNTE
+662 LDTPADELIQHDPTS
-676 NGYAIISAAP
+676 GYAIISAAP
-686 AYIQRGNVQY
+686 AYIQRENVQY

-705 LSWKEFNP
+705 LAWKEFNP
-713 WDRDFYFELR
+713 WDRSFYFELR
-723 DRREDMSV
+723 DRREDKSI

-744 HIRTGKYVDAADWAF
+744 HIASQKYVDAADWAYAQ
-759 TMPLKLNAEFNDTTM
+759 PLKLNAEYNDTTM
-774 HFHLDPAVNVYDD
+774 HFHLDPAVAVY
-787 NNNLTIAAVPAGFY
+787 NGEGSLTRAAVPAGFY

-806 YAGNEYGSNEVLCTM
+806 YSGNEYGAGEVLCTM
-821 CMHAGTIDN
+821 SMHAGSIN
-830 STEGNIVS
+830 NATEGNIVS
-838 YNTRGA
+838 YNTRGTG
-844 NYASVFRFWDGG
+844 YSTVFRFWDGG

-872 GGAKNDVIY
+872 NGAKNDVIY

>member
-1 MQKRCLLS
+1 MRKRCLLS

-43 VAFQTISST
+43 VAFQSISRT

-60 EGAAGSFSSKSIF
+60 VGVADDFCSSSIF

-78 GNTAEESGQPLYR
+78 GEVAEDSETPLYR

-97 EADVAYLQAPSTA
+97 EAEVAYLQAPTA
-110 TTNITMGPVETA
+110 AAQDITMGPVETA
-122 VEVEFRPY
+122 AAVEFRPL
-130 SEQPSS
+130 SETPSTDQ
-136 DGAEFA
+136 DGLA
-142 DQMDNELT
+142 DQMDDNLT
-150 TRVTAIVNGTV
+150 TRVTFIVNGTT

-167 ANYPPGMQGYP
+167 SHYADESVKGN
-178 NTQPVRW
+178 VRW
-185 ATGMASWSFWNIYQ
+185 ATGLASWSFWNIYQ

-299 SSYPRITFNMTQ
+299 SSYPRITFHCTQ
-311 DVSQVP
+311 DVSMFTDVTDQ
-317 EVEGLYPFENGDF
+317 YPFSEGGVEQD
-330 VQEATARVAPGDS
+330 VTSRVAPGDS
-343 ILPPAISH
+343 ILPPALSH

-366 TVDVAYR
+366 TINVSYR
-373 PWRLVYYDC
+373 PWRMLYYDC
-382 IYMSPS
+382 VYTAPDGS
-388 GVENLLTSSAELY
+388 ENYLVSSAEMY
-401 IDIDSTLTAP
+401 IDVDSILTAP
-411 DLGDLYEFDA
+411 DQGDLYEFDA
-421 EKTNSEGG
+421 EATAAYEMNDFPVPAKIT
-429 NIDPEGNPISIPFVV
+429 P
-444 TSDNLEDGAYYY
+444 DNLYDG
-456 FYYDMKSPLKTSEVT
+456 FYYTFCYTMKSPLKTTEVT

-479 ATWYIMRMRGSK
+479 ATWYIMRMRGNK

-516 WCFRQNADGTYSIYN
+516 WCFSQNADGTYNIYN

-541 MGTLEPVFATATG
+541 FGGAEPQFTTATG
-554 SEIGFELINVTTGYG
+554 SEIGFELISVTTGYG
-569 FRVQGTDNVWNDFG
+569 FRVQGTDNVWNDHG

-594 ATYNDAGSTITF
+594 ATYTDPGSTITF

-618 GRAALN
+618 GRAVMN
-624 AVNCIG
+624 AVNCIN
-630 GYTEDQVQE
+630 GYTEDQVAE
-639 IREMIESGETDYEA
+639 ISEMVESGETDYEA
-653 DVTDIVFGL
+653 DVTELVADL
-662 LETPADELVQHNTE
+662 LDTPADELIQHDPTS
-676 NGYAIISAAP
+676 GYAIISAAP
-686 AYIQRGNVQY
+686 AYIQRENVKY

-705 LSWKEFNP
+705 LAWKEFNP
-713 WDRDFYFELR
+713 WDRSFYFELR
-723 DRREDMSV
+723 DRREDKSI

-744 HIRTGKYVDAADWAF
+744 HIASQKYVDAADWAYAQ
-759 TMPLKLNAEFNDTTM
+759 PLKLNAEYNDTTM
-774 HFHLDPAVNVYDD
+774 HFHLDPAVAVY
-787 NNNLTIAAVPAGFY
+787 NNEGSLTRAAVPAGFY

-806 YAGNEYGSNEVLCTM
+806 YSGNEYGAGEVLCTM
-821 CMHAGTIDN
+821 SMHAGSIN
-830 STEGNIVS
+830 NATEGNIVS
-838 YNTRGA
+838 YNTRGTG
-844 NYASVFRFWDGG
+844 YSTVFRFWDGG

-872 GGAKNDVIY
+872 NGAKNDVIY

>member
-1 MQKRCLLS
+1 MRKRCLLS

-43 VAFQTISST
+43 VAFQSISRT

-60 EGAAGSFSSKSIF
+60 VGVADDFCSSSIF

-78 GNTAEESGQPLYR
+78 GEVAEDSETPLYR

-97 EADVAYLQAPSTA
+97 EAEVAYLQAPTA
-110 TTNITMGPVETA
+110 AAQDITMGPVETA
-122 VEVEFRPY
+122 AAVEFRPL
-130 SEQPSS
+130 SETPSTDQ
-136 DGAEFA
+136 DGLA
-142 DQMDNELT
+142 DQMDDNLT
-150 TRVTAIVNGTV
+150 TRVTFIVNGTT

-167 ANYPPGMQGYP
+167 SHYADESVKGN
-178 NTQPVRW
+178 VRW
-185 ATGMASWSFWNIYQ
+185 ATGLASWSFWNIYQ

-299 SSYPRITFNMTQ
+299 SSYPRITFHCTQ
-311 DVSQVP
+311 DVSMFTDVTDQ
-317 EVEGLYPFENGDF
+317 YPFSEGGVEQD
-330 VQEATARVAPGDS
+330 VTSRVAPGDS
-343 ILPPAISH
+343 ILPPALSH

-366 TVDVAYR
+366 TINVSYR
-373 PWRLVYYDC
+373 PWRMLYYDC
-382 IYMSPS
+382 VYTAPDGS
-388 GVENLLTSSAELY
+388 ENYLVSSAEMY
-401 IDIDSTLTAP
+401 IDVDSILTAP
-411 DLGDLYEFDA
+411 DQGDLYEFDA
-421 EKTNSEGG
+421 EATAAYEMNDFPVPAKIT
-429 NIDPEGNPISIPFVV
+429 P
-444 TSDNLEDGAYYY
+444 DNLYDG
-456 FYYDMKSPLKTSEVT
+456 FYYTFCYTMKSPLKTTEVT

-479 ATWYIMRMRGSK
+479 ATWYIMRMRGNK

-516 WCFRQNADGTYSIYN
+516 WCFSQNADGTYNIYN

-541 MGTLEPVFATATG
+541 FGGAEPQFTTATG
-554 SEIGFELINVTTGYG
+554 SEIGFELISVTTGYG

-594 ATYNDAGSTITF
+594 ATYTDPGSTITF

-618 GRAALN
+618 GRAVMN
-624 AVNCIG
+624 AVNCIN
-630 GYTEDQVQE
+630 GYTEDQVAE
-639 IREMIESGETDYEA
+639 ISEMVESGETDYEA
-653 DVTDIVFGL
+653 DVTELVADL
-662 LETPADELVQHNTE
+662 LDTPANELIQHDPTS
-676 NGYAIISAAP
+676 GYAIISAAP
-686 AYIQRGNVQY
+686 AYIQRENVKY

-705 LSWKEFNP
+705 LAWKEFNP
-713 WDRDFYFELR
+713 WDRSFYFELR
-723 DRREDMSV
+723 DRREDKSI

-744 HIRTGKYVDAADWAF
+744 HIASQKYVDAADWAYAQ
-759 TMPLKLNAEFNDTTM
+759 PLKLNAEYNDTTM
-774 HFHLDPAVNVYDD
+774 HFHLDPAVAVY
-787 NNNLTIAAVPAGFY
+787 NNEGSLTRAAVPAGFY

-806 YAGNEYGSNEVLCTM
+806 YSGNEYGAGEVLCTM
-821 CMHAGTIDN
+821 SMHAGSIN
-830 STEGNIVS
+830 NATEGNIVS
-838 YNTRGA
+838 YNTRGTG
-844 NYASVFRFWDGG
+844 YSTVFRFWDGG

-872 GGAKNDVIY
+872 NGAKNDVIY

>member
-1 MQKRCLLS
+1 MRKRCLLS

-22 VPGTEKGFTRVGAA
+22 VPGTDKGFTRVGAA

-43 VAFQTISST
+43 VAFQSISRT

-60 EGAAGSFSSKSIF
+60 VGVADDFCSSSIF

-78 GNTAEESGQPLYR
+78 GEVAEDGETPLYR

-97 EADVAYLQAPSTA
+97 EAEVAYLQAPTA
-110 TTNITMGPVETA
+110 AAQDITMGPVETA
-122 VEVEFRPY
+122 AAVEFRPL
-130 SEQPSS
+130 SETPSTDQ
-136 DGAEFA
+136 DGLA
-142 DQMDNELT
+142 DQMDDNLT
-150 TRVTAIVNGTV
+150 TRVTFIVNGTT

-167 ANYPPGMQGYP
+167 SHYADESVKGN
-178 NTQPVRW
+178 VRW
-185 ATGMASWSFWNIYQ
+185 ATGLASWSFWNIYQ

-299 SSYPRITFNMTQ
+299 SSYPRITFHCTQ
-311 DVSQVP
+311 DVSMFTDVTDQ
-317 EVEGLYPFENGDF
+317 YPFSEGGVEQD
-330 VQEATARVAPGDS
+330 VTSRVAPGDS
-343 ILPPAISH
+343 ILPPALSH

-366 TVDVAYR
+366 TINVSYR
-373 PWRLVYYDC
+373 PWRMLYYDC
-382 IYMSPS
+382 VYTAPDGS
-388 GVENLLTSSAELY
+388 ENYLVSSAEMY
-401 IDIDSTLTAP
+401 IDVDSILTAP
-411 DLGDLYEFDA
+411 DQGDLYEFDA
-421 EKTNSEGG
+421 EATAAYEMNDFPVPAKIT
-429 NIDPEGNPISIPFVV
+429 P
-444 TSDNLEDGAYYY
+444 DNLYEG
-456 FYYDMKSPLKTSEVT
+456 FYYTFCYTMKSPLKTSEVT

-479 ATWYIMRMRGSK
+479 ATWYIMRMRGNK

-516 WCFRQNADGTYSIYN
+516 WCFSQNADGTYNIYN

-541 MGTLEPVFATATG
+541 FGGAEPQFATATG
-554 SEIGFELINVTTGYG
+554 SEIGFELISVTTGYG
-569 FRVQGTDNVWNDFG
+569 FRVQGTDNVWNDHG
-583 GNGTLAYYTAA
+583 GNGTLAYYTDA
-594 ATYNDAGSTITF
+594 ATYTDPGSTITF

-618 GRAALN
+618 GRAVMN
-624 AVNCIG
+624 AVNCIN
-630 GYTEDQVQE
+630 GYTEDQVAE
-639 IREMIESGETDYEA
+639 ISEMVESGETDYEA
-653 DVTDIVFGL
+653 DVTELVADL
-662 LETPADELVQHNTE
+662 LDTPADELIQHDPTS
-676 NGYAIISAAP
+676 GYAIISAAP
-686 AYIQRGNVQY
+686 AYIQRENVKY

-705 LSWKEFNP
+705 LAWKEFNP
-713 WDRDFYFELR
+713 WDRSFYFELR
-723 DRREDMSV
+723 DRREDKSV

-744 HIRTGKYVDAADWAF
+744 HIASQKYVDAADWAYVQ
-759 TMPLKLNAEFNDTTM
+759 PLKLNAEYNDTTM
-774 HFHLDPAVNVYDD
+774 HFHLDPAVAVY
-787 NNNLTIAAVPAGFY
+787 NNEGSLTRAAVPAGFY

-806 YAGNEYGSNEVLCTM
+806 YSGNEYGAGEVLCTM
-821 CMHAGTIDN
+821 SMHAGTIN
-830 STEGNIVS
+830 NATEGNIVS
-838 YNTRGA
+838 YNTRGTG
-844 NYASVFRFWDGG
+844 YSTVFRFWDGG

-872 GGAKNDVIY
+872 NGVKNDVIY

>member
-1 MQKRCLLS
+1 MRKRCLLS

-43 VAFQTISST
+43 VAFQSISRT

-60 EGAAGSFSSKSIF
+60 VGVADDFCSSSIF

-78 GNTAEESGQPLYR
+78 GEVAEDSETPLYR

-97 EADVAYLQAPSTA
+97 EAEVAYLQAPTA
-110 TTNITMGPVETA
+110 AAQDITMGPVETA
-122 VEVEFRPY
+122 AAVEFRPL
-130 SEQPSS
+130 SETPSTDQ
-136 DGAEFA
+136 DGLA
-142 DQMDNELT
+142 DQMDDNLT
-150 TRVTAIVNGTV
+150 TRVTFIVNGTT

-167 ANYPPGMQGYP
+167 SHYADESVKGN
-178 NTQPVRW
+178 VRW
-185 ATGMASWSFWNIYQ
+185 ATGLASWSFWNIYQ

-299 SSYPRITFNMTQ
+299 SSYPRITFHCTQ
-311 DVSQVP
+311 DVSMFTDVTDQ
-317 EVEGLYPFENGDF
+317 YPFSEGGVEQD
-330 VQEATARVAPGDS
+330 VTSRVAPGDS
-343 ILPPAISH
+343 ILPPALSH

-366 TVDVAYR
+366 TINVSYR
-373 PWRLVYYDC
+373 PWRMLYYDC
-382 IYMSPS
+382 VYTTPDGS
-388 GVENLLTSSAELY
+388 ENYLVSSAEMY
-401 IDIDSTLTAP
+401 IDVDSILTAP
-411 DLGDLYEFDA
+411 DQGDLYEFDA
-421 EKTNSEGG
+421 EATAAYEMNDFPVPAKIT
-429 NIDPEGNPISIPFVV
+429 P
-444 TSDNLEDGAYYY
+444 DNLYDG
-456 FYYDMKSPLKTSEVT
+456 FYYTFCYTMKSPLKTSEVT

-479 ATWYIMRMRGSK
+479 ATWYIMRMRGNK

-516 WCFRQNADGTYSIYN
+516 WCFSQNADGTYNIYN

-541 MGTLEPVFATATG
+541 FGGAEPQFTTATG
-554 SEIGFELINVTTGYG
+554 SEIGFELISVTTGYG
-569 FRVQGTDNVWNDFG
+569 FRVQGTDNVWNDHG

-594 ATYNDAGSTITF
+594 ATYTDPGSTITF

-618 GRAALN
+618 GRAVMN
-624 AVNCIG
+624 AVNCIN
-630 GYTEDQVQE
+630 GYTEDQVAE
-639 IREMIESGETDYEA
+639 ISEMVESGETDYEA
-653 DVTDIVFGL
+653 DVTELVADL
-662 LETPADELVQHNTE
+662 LDTPANELIQHDPTS
-676 NGYAIISAAP
+676 GYAIISAAP
-686 AYIQRGNVQY
+686 AYIQRENVKY

-705 LSWKEFNP
+705 LAWKEFNP
-713 WDRDFYFELR
+713 WDRSFYFELR
-723 DRREDMSV
+723 DRREDKSI

-744 HIRTGKYVDAADWAF
+744 HIASQKYVDAADWAYAQ
-759 TMPLKLNAEFNDTTM
+759 PLKLNAEYNDTTM
-774 HFHLDPAVNVYDD
+774 HFHLDPAVAVY
-787 NNNLTIAAVPAGFY
+787 NNEGSLTRAAVPAGFY

-806 YAGNEYGSNEVLCTM
+806 YSGNEYGAGEVLCTM
-821 CMHAGTIDN
+821 SMHAGSIN
-830 STEGNIVS
+830 NATEGNIVS
-838 YNTRGA
+838 YNTRGTG
-844 NYASVFRFWDGG
+844 YSTVFRFWDGG

-872 GGAKNDVIY
+872 NGAKNDVIY

>member
-1 MQKRCLLS
+1 MRKRCLLS

-43 VAFQTISST
+43 VAFQSISRT

-60 EGAAGSFSSKSIF
+60 VGVADDFCSSSIF

-78 GNTAEESGQPLYR
+78 GEVAEDSETPLYR

-97 EADVAYLQAPSTA
+97 EAEVAYLQAPTA
-110 TTNITMGPVETA
+110 AAQDITMGPVETA
-122 VEVEFRPY
+122 AAVEFRPL
-130 SEQPSS
+130 SETPSTDQ
-136 DGAEFA
+136 DGLA
-142 DQMDNELT
+142 DQMDDNLT
-150 TRVTAIVNGTV
+150 TRVTFIVNGTT

-167 ANYPPGMQGYP
+167 SHYADESVKGN
-178 NTQPVRW
+178 VRW
-185 ATGMASWSFWNIYQ
+185 ATGLASWSFWNIYQ

-299 SSYPRITFNMTQ
+299 SSYPRITFHCTQ
-311 DVSQVP
+311 DVSMFTDVTDQ
-317 EVEGLYPFENGDF
+317 YPFSEGGVEQD
-330 VQEATARVAPGDS
+330 VTSRVAPGDS
-343 ILPPAISH
+343 ILPPALSH

-366 TVDVAYR
+366 TINVSYR
-373 PWRLVYYDC
+373 PWRMLYYDC
-382 IYMSPS
+382 VYTTPDGS
-388 GVENLLTSSAELY
+388 ENYLVSSAEMY
-401 IDIDSTLTAP
+401 IDVDSILTAP
-411 DLGDLYEFDA
+411 DQGDLYEFDA
-421 EKTNSEGG
+421 EATAAYEMNDFPVPAKIT
-429 NIDPEGNPISIPFVV
+429 P
-444 TSDNLEDGAYYY
+444 DNLYDG
-456 FYYDMKSPLKTSEVT
+456 FYYTFCYTMKSPLKTSEVT

-479 ATWYIMRMRGSK
+479 ATWYIMRMRGNK

-516 WCFRQNADGTYSIYN
+516 WCFSQNADGTYNIYN

-541 MGTLEPVFATATG
+541 FGGAEPQFTTATG
-554 SEIGFELINVTTGYG
+554 SEIGFELISVTTGYG
-569 FRVQGTDNVWNDFG
+569 FRVQGTDNVWNDHG

-594 ATYNDAGSTITF
+594 ATYTDPGSTITF

-618 GRAALN
+618 GRAVMN
-624 AVNCIG
+624 AVNCIN
-630 GYTEDQVQE
+630 GYTEDQVAE
-639 IREMIESGETDYEA
+639 ISEMVESGETDYEA
-653 DVTDIVFGL
+653 DVTELVADL
-662 LETPADELVQHNTE
+662 LDTPANELIQHDPTS
-676 NGYAIISAAP
+676 GYAIISAAP
-686 AYIQRGNVQY
+686 AYIQRENVKY

-705 LSWKEFNP
+705 LAWKEFNP
-713 WDRDFYFELR
+713 WDRSFYFELR
-723 DRREDMSV
+723 DRREDKSI

-744 HIRTGKYVDAADWAF
+744 HIASQKYVDAADWAYVQ
-759 TMPLKLNAEFNDTTM
+759 PLKLNAEYNDTTM
-774 HFHLDPAVNVYDD
+774 HFHLDPAVAVY
-787 NNNLTIAAVPAGFY
+787 NNEGSLTRAAVPAGFY

-806 YAGNEYGSNEVLCTM
+806 YSGNEYGAGEVLCTM
-821 CMHAGTIDN
+821 SMHAGSIN
-830 STEGNIVS
+830 NATEGNIVS
-838 YNTRGA
+838 YNTRGTG
-844 NYASVFRFWDGG
+844 YSTVFRFWDGG

-872 GGAKNDVIY
+872 NGAKNDVIY

>member
-1 MQKRCLLS
+1 MRKRCLLS

-22 VPGTEKGFTRVGAA
+22 VPGTDKGFTRVGAA

-43 VAFQTISST
+43 VAFQSISRT

-60 EGAAGSFSSKSIF
+60 VGVADDFCSSSIF

-78 GNTAEESGQPLYR
+78 GEVAEDGETPLYR

-97 EADVAYLQAPSTA
+97 EAEVAYLQAPTA
-110 TTNITMGPVETA
+110 AAQDITMGPVETA
-122 VEVEFRPY
+122 AAVEFRPL
-130 SEQPSS
+130 SETPSTDQ
-136 DGAEFA
+136 DGLT
-142 DQMDNELT
+142 DQMDDNLT
-150 TRVTAIVNGTV
+150 TRVTFIVNGTT

-167 ANYPPGMQGYP
+167 SHYADESVKGN
-178 NTQPVRW
+178 VRW
-185 ATGMASWSFWNIYQ
+185 ATGLASWSFWNIYQ

-299 SSYPRITFNMTQ
+299 SSYPRITFHCTQ
-311 DVSQVP
+311 DVSMFTDVTDQ
-317 EVEGLYPFENGDF
+317 YPFSEGGLEQD
-330 VQEATARVAPGDS
+330 VTSRVAPGDS
-343 ILPPAISH
+343 ILPPALSH

-366 TVDVAYR
+366 TINVSYR
-373 PWRLVYYDC
+373 PWRMLYYDC
-382 IYMSPS
+382 VYTAPDGS
-388 GVENLLTSSAELY
+388 ENYLVSSAEMY
-401 IDIDSTLTAP
+401 IDVDSILTAP
-411 DLGDLYEFDA
+411 DQGDLYEFDA
-421 EKTNSEGG
+421 EATAAYETNDFPVPAK
-429 NIDPEGNPISIPFVV
+429 ITP
-444 TSDNLEDGAYYY
+444 DNLYDG
-456 FYYDMKSPLKTSEVT
+456 FYYTFCYTMKSPLKTSEVT

-479 ATWYIMRMRGSK
+479 ATWYIMRMRGNK

-516 WCFRQNADGTYSIYN
+516 WCFSQNADGTYNIYN

-541 MGTLEPVFATATG
+541 FGGAEPQFATATG
-554 SEIGFELINVTTGYG
+554 SEIGFELISVTTGYG
-569 FRVQGTDNVWNDFG
+569 FRVQGTDNVWNDFSG
-583 GNGTLAYYTAA
+583 AGTLAYYTAA

-618 GRAALN
+618 GRAVMN
-624 AVNCIG
+624 AVNCIN
-630 GYTEDQVQE
+630 GYTEDQVAE
-639 IREMIESGETDYEA
+639 ISEMVESGETDYEA
-653 DVTDIVFGL
+653 DVTELVADL
-662 LETPADELVQHNTE
+662 LDTPADELIQHDPTS
-676 NGYAIISAAP
+676 GYAIISAAP
-686 AYIQRGNVQY
+686 AYIQRENVKY

-705 LSWKEFNP
+705 LAWKEFNP
-713 WDRDFYFELR
+713 WDRSFYFELR
-723 DRREDMSV
+723 DRRQDMSV

-744 HIRTGKYVDAADWAF
+744 HIASQKYVDAADWAYAQ
-759 TMPLKLNAEFNDTTM
+759 PLKLNAEYNDTTM
-774 HFHLDPAVNVYDD
+774 HFHLDPAVAVY
-787 NNNLTIAAVPAGFY
+787 NNEGSLTRAAVPAGFY

-806 YAGNEYGSNEVLCTM
+806 YSGNEYGAGEVLCTM
-821 CMHAGTIDN
+821 SMHAGSIN
-830 STEGNIVS
+830 NATEGNIVS
-838 YNTRGA
+838 YNTRGTG
-844 NYASVFRFWDGG
+844 YSTVFRFWDGG

-872 GGAKNDVIY
+872 NGAKNDVIY

>member
-1 MQKRCLLS
+1 MRKRCLLS

-22 VPGTEKGFTRVGAA
+22 VPGTDKGFTRVGAA

-43 VAFQTISST
+43 VAFQSISRT

-60 EGAAGSFSSKSIF
+60 VGVADDFCSSSIF

-78 GNTAEESGQPLYR
+78 GEVAEDGETPLYR

-97 EADVAYLQAPSTA
+97 EAEVAYLQAPTA
-110 TTNITMGPVETA
+110 AAQDITMGPVETA
-122 VEVEFRPY
+122 AAVEFRPL
-130 SEQPSS
+130 SETPSTDQ
-136 DGAEFA
+136 DGLT
-142 DQMDNELT
+142 DQMDDNLT
-150 TRVTAIVNGTV
+150 TRVTFIVNGTT

-167 ANYPPGMQGYP
+167 SHYADESVKGN
-178 NTQPVRW
+178 VRW
-185 ATGMASWSFWNIYQ
+185 ATGLASWSFWNIYQ

-299 SSYPRITFNMTQ
+299 SSYPRITFHCTQ
-311 DVSQVP
+311 DVSMFTDVTDQ
-317 EVEGLYPFENGDF
+317 YPFSEGGLEQD
-330 VQEATARVAPGDS
+330 VTSRVAPGDS
-343 ILPPAISH
+343 ILPPALSH

-366 TVDVAYR
+366 TINVSYR
-373 PWRLVYYDC
+373 PWRMLYYDC
-382 IYMSPS
+382 VYTAPD
-388 GVENLLTSSAELY
+388 GTENYLVSSAEMY
-401 IDIDSTLTAP
+401 IDIDSMLVAP
-411 DLGDLYEFDA
+411 DQGDLYEFDA
-421 EKTNSEGG
+421 EATAAYELNDFPVPAKIT
-429 NIDPEGNPISIPFVV
+429 P
-444 TSDNLEDGAYYY
+444 DNLYEG
-456 FYYDMKSPLKTSEVT
+456 FYYVFYYTMKSPLKTSEVT

-479 ATWYIMRMRGSK
+479 ATWYIMRMRGNK

-516 WCFRQNADGTYSIYN
+516 WCFSQNADGTYNIYN

-541 MGTLEPVFATATG
+541 FGGAEPQFATATG
-554 SEIGFELINVTTGYG
+554 SEIGFELISVTTGYG
-569 FRVQGTDNVWNDFG
+569 FRVQGTDNVWNDFSG
-583 GNGTLAYYTAA
+583 AGTLAYYTAA

-618 GRAALN
+618 GRAVMN
-624 AVNCIG
+624 AVNCIN
-630 GYTEDQVQE
+630 GYTEDQVAE
-639 IREMIESGETDYEA
+639 ISEMVESGETDYEA
-653 DVTDIVFGL
+653 DVTELVADL
-662 LETPADELVQHNTE
+662 LDTPADELIQHDPTS
-676 NGYAIISAAP
+676 GYAIISAAP
-686 AYIQRGNVQY
+686 AYIQRENVKY
-696 ALYAQGDTL
+696 ALYVQGDTL
-705 LSWKEFNP
+705 LAWKEFNP
-713 WDRDFYFELR
+713 WDRSFYFELR

-744 HIRTGKYVDAADWAF
+744 HIASQKYVDAADWAYAQ
-759 TMPLKLNAEFNDTTM
+759 PLKLNAEYNDTTM
-774 HFHLDPAVNVYDD
+774 HFHLDPAVAVY
-787 NNNLTIAAVPAGFY
+787 NNEGSLTRAAVPAGFY

-806 YAGNEYGSNEVLCTM
+806 YSGNEYGAGEVLCTM
-821 CMHAGTIDN
+821 SMHAGSIN
-830 STEGNIVS
+830 NATEGNIVS
-838 YNTRGA
+838 YNTRGTG
-844 NYASVFRFWDGG
+844 YSTVFRFWDGG

-872 GGAKNDVIY
+872 NGAKNDVIY

>member
-1 MQKRCLLS
+1 M
-9 LLTLFCVLTGWAQ
+9 LTLFCVLTGWAQ

-110 TTNITMGPVETA
+110 TTTNITMGPVETA

>member
-1 MQKRCLLS
+1 MRKRCLLS

-43 VAFQTISST
+43 VAFQSISRT

-60 EGAAGSFSSKSIF
+60 VGVADDFCSSSIF

-78 GNTAEESGQPLYR
+78 GEVAEDSETPLYR

-97 EADVAYLQAPSTA
+97 EAEVAYLQAPTA
-110 TTNITMGPVETA
+110 AAQDITMGPVETA
-122 VEVEFRPY
+122 AAVEFRPL
-130 SEQPSS
+130 SETPSTDQ
-136 DGAEFA
+136 DGLA
-142 DQMDNELT
+142 DQMDDNLT
-150 TRVTAIVNGTV
+150 TRVTFIVNGTT

-167 ANYPPGMQGYP
+167 SHYADESVKGN
-178 NTQPVRW
+178 VRW
-185 ATGMASWSFWNIYQ
+185 ATGLASWSFWNIYQ

-299 SSYPRITFNMTQ
+299 SSYPRITFHCTQ
-311 DVSQVP
+311 DVSMFTDVTDQ
-317 EVEGLYPFENGDF
+317 YPFSEGGVEQD
-330 VQEATARVAPGDS
+330 VTSRVAPGDS
-343 ILPPAISH
+343 ILPPALSH

-366 TVDVAYR
+366 TINVSYR
-373 PWRLVYYDC
+373 PWRMLYYDC
-382 IYMSPS
+382 VYTAPDGS
-388 GVENLLTSSAELY
+388 ENYLVSSAEMY
-401 IDIDSTLTAP
+401 IDVDSILTAP
-411 DLGDLYEFDA
+411 DQGDLYEFDA
-421 EKTNSEGG
+421 EATAAYETNDFPVPAK
-429 NIDPEGNPISIPFVV
+429 ITP
-444 TSDNLEDGAYYY
+444 DNLYDG
-456 FYYDMKSPLKTSEVT
+456 FYYTFCYTMKSPLKTTEVT

-479 ATWYIMRMRGSK
+479 ATWYIMRMRGNK

-516 WCFRQNADGTYSIYN
+516 WCFSQNADGTYNIYN

-541 MGTLEPVFATATG
+541 FGGAEPQFTTATG
-554 SEIGFELINVTTGYG
+554 SEIGFELISVTTGYG

-594 ATYNDAGSTITF
+594 ATYTDPGSTITF

-618 GRAALN
+618 GRAVMN
-624 AVNCIG
+624 AVNCIN
-630 GYTEDQVQE
+630 GYTEDQVAE
-639 IREMIESGETDYEA
+639 ISEMVESGETDYEA
-653 DVTDIVFGL
+653 DVTELVADL
-662 LETPADELVQHNTE
+662 LDTPADELIQHDPTS
-676 NGYAIISAAP
+676 GYAIISAAP
-686 AYIQRGNVQY
+686 AYIQRENVQY

-705 LSWKEFNP
+705 LAWKEFNP
-713 WDRDFYFELR
+713 WDRSFYFELR
-723 DRREDMSV
+723 DRREDKSI

-744 HIRTGKYVDAADWAF
+744 HIASQKYVDAADWAYAQ
-759 TMPLKLNAEFNDTTM
+759 PLKLNAEYNDTTM
-774 HFHLDPAVNVYDD
+774 HFHLDPAVAVY
-787 NNNLTIAAVPAGFY
+787 NNEGSLTRAAVPAGFY

-806 YAGNEYGSNEVLCTM
+806 YSGNEYGAGEVLCTM
-821 CMHAGTIDN
+821 SMHAGSIN
-830 STEGNIVS
+830 NATEGNIVS
-838 YNTRGA
+838 YNTRGTG
-844 NYASVFRFWDGG
+844 YSTVFRFWDGG

-872 GGAKNDVIY
+872 NGAKNDVIY

>member
-1 MQKRCLLS
+1 MRKRCLLS

-43 VAFQTISST
+43 VAFQSISRT

-60 EGAAGSFSSKSIF
+60 VGVADDFCSSSIF

-78 GNTAEESGQPLYR
+78 GEVAEDGETPLYR

-97 EADVAYLQAPSTA
+97 EAEVAYLQAPTA
-110 TTNITMGPVETA
+110 AAQDITMGPVETA
-122 VEVEFRPY
+122 AAVEFRPL
-130 SEQPSS
+130 SETPSTDQ
-136 DGAEFA
+136 DGLT
-142 DQMDNELT
+142 DQMDDNLT
-150 TRVTAIVNGTV
+150 TRVTFIVNGTT

-167 ANYPPGMQGYP
+167 SHYADESVKGN
-178 NTQPVRW
+178 VRW
-185 ATGMASWSFWNIYQ
+185 ATGLASWSFWNIYQ
-199 VPEDLTF
+199 VPENLTF

-299 SSYPRITFNMTQ
+299 SSYPRITFHCTQ
-311 DVSQVP
+311 DVSMFTDVTDQ
-317 EVEGLYPFENGDF
+317 YPFSEGGLEQD
-330 VQEATARVAPGDS
+330 VTSRVAPGDS
-343 ILPPAISH
+343 ILPPALSH

-366 TVDVAYR
+366 TINVSYR
-373 PWRLVYYDC
+373 PWRMLYYDC
-382 IYMSPS
+382 VYTAPD
-388 GVENLLTSSAELY
+388 GTENYLVSSAEMY
-401 IDIDSTLTAP
+401 IDIDSMLVAP
-411 DLGDLYEFDA
+411 DQGDLYEFDA
-421 EKTNSEGG
+421 EATAAYELNDFPVPAKIT
-429 NIDPEGNPISIPFVV
+429 P
-444 TSDNLEDGAYYY
+444 DNLYEG
-456 FYYDMKSPLKTSEVT
+456 FYYVFYYTMKSPLKTSEVT

-479 ATWYIMRMRGSK
+479 ATWYIMRMRGNK

-516 WCFRQNADGTYSIYN
+516 WCFSQNADGTYNIYN

-541 MGTLEPVFATATG
+541 FGGAEPQFATATG
-554 SEIGFELINVTTGYG
+554 SEIGFELISVTTGYG

-583 GNGTLAYYTAA
+583 GNGTLAYYTDA
-594 ATYNDAGSTITF
+594 ATYTDPGSTITF

-618 GRAALN
+618 GRAVMN
-624 AVNCIG
+624 AVNCIN
-630 GYTEDQVQE
+630 GYTEDQVAE
-639 IREMIESGETDYEA
+639 ISEMVESGETDYEA
-653 DVTDIVFGL
+653 DVTELVADL
-662 LETPADELVQHNTE
+662 LDTPANELIQHDPTS
-676 NGYAIISAAP
+676 GYAIISAAP
-686 AYIQRGNVQY
+686 AYIQRENVKY

-705 LSWKEFNP
+705 LAWKEFNP
-713 WDRDFYFELR
+713 WDRSFYFELR
-723 DRREDMSV
+723 DRREDKSV

-744 HIRTGKYVDAADWAF
+744 HIASQKYVDAADWAYAQ
-759 TMPLKLNAEFNDTTM
+759 PLKLNAEYNDTTM
-774 HFHLDPAVNVYDD
+774 HFHLDPAVAVY
-787 NNNLTIAAVPAGFY
+787 NNEGSLTRAAVPAGFY

-806 YAGNEYGSNEVLCTM
+806 YSGNEYGAGEVLCTM
-821 CMHAGTIDN
+821 SMHAGSIN
-830 STEGNIVS
+830 NATEGNIVS
-838 YNTRGA
+838 YNTRGTG
-844 NYASVFRFWDGG
+844 YSTVFRFWDGG

-872 GGAKNDVIY
+872 NGAKNDVIY

>member
-1 MQKRCLLS
+1 MRKRCLLS

-22 VPGTEKGFTRVGAA
+22 VPGTDKGFTRVGAA

-43 VAFQTISST
+43 VAFQSISRT

-60 EGAAGSFSSKSIF
+60 VGVADDFCSSSIF

-78 GNTAEESGQPLYR
+78 GEVAEDGETPLYR

-97 EADVAYLQAPSTA
+97 EAEVAYLQAPTA
-110 TTNITMGPVETA
+110 AAQDITMGPVETA
-122 VEVEFRPY
+122 AAVEFRPL
-130 SEQPSS
+130 SETPSTDQ
-136 DGAEFA
+136 DGLT
-142 DQMDNELT
+142 DQMDDNLT
-150 TRVTAIVNGTV
+150 TRVTFIVNGTT

-167 ANYPPGMQGYP
+167 SHYADESVKGN
-178 NTQPVRW
+178 VRW
-185 ATGMASWSFWNIYQ
+185 ATGLASWSFWNIYQ
-199 VPEDLTF
+199 VPENLTF

-299 SSYPRITFNMTQ
+299 SSYPRITFHCTQ
-311 DVSQVP
+311 DVSMFTDVTDQ
-317 EVEGLYPFENGDF
+317 YPFSEGGLEQD
-330 VQEATARVAPGDS
+330 VTSRVAPGDS
-343 ILPPAISH
+343 ILPPALSH

-366 TVDVAYR
+366 TINVSYR
-373 PWRLVYYDC
+373 PWRMLYYDC
-382 IYMSPS
+382 VYTAPD
-388 GVENLLTSSAELY
+388 GTENYLVSSAEMY
-401 IDIDSTLTAP
+401 IDIDSMLVAP
-411 DLGDLYEFDA
+411 DQGDLYEFDA
-421 EKTNSEGG
+421 EATAAYELNDFPVPAKIT
-429 NIDPEGNPISIPFVV
+429 P
-444 TSDNLEDGAYYY
+444 DNLYEG
-456 FYYDMKSPLKTSEVT
+456 FYYVFYYTMKSPLKTSEVT

-479 ATWYIMRMRGSK
+479 ATWYIMRMRGNK

-516 WCFRQNADGTYSIYN
+516 WCFSQNADGTY
-531 KGREGEVLTD
+531 
-541 MGTLEPVFATATG
+541 TG
-554 SEIGFELINVTTGYG
+554 SEIGFELISVTTGYG
-569 FRVQGTDNVWNDFG
+569 FRVQGTDNVWNDFSG
-583 GNGTLAYYTAA
+583 AGTLAYYTDA
-594 ATYNDAGSTITF
+594 ATYTDPGSTITF

-618 GRAALN
+618 GRAVMN
-624 AVNCIG
+624 AVNCIN
-630 GYTEDQVQE
+630 GYTEDQVAE
-639 IREMIESGETDYEA
+639 ISEMVESGETDYEA
-653 DVTDIVFGL
+653 DVTELVADL
-662 LETPADELVQHNTE
+662 LDTPADELIQHDPTS
-676 NGYAIISAAP
+676 GYAIISAAP
-686 AYIQRGNVQY
+686 AYIQRENVKY

-705 LSWKEFNP
+705 LAWKEFNP
-713 WDRDFYFELR
+713 WDRSFYFELR
-723 DRREDMSV
+723 DRREDKSV

-744 HIRTGKYVDAADWAF
+744 HIASQKYVDAADWAYAQ
-759 TMPLKLNAEFNDTTM
+759 PLKLNAEYNDTTM
-774 HFHLDPAVNVYDD
+774 HFHLDPAVAVY
-787 NNNLTIAAVPAGFY
+787 NNEGSLTRAAVPAGFY

-806 YAGNEYGSNEVLCTM
+806 YSGNEYGAGEVLCTM
-821 CMHAGTIDN
+821 SMHAGSIN
-830 STEGNIVS
+830 NATEGNIVS
-838 YNTRGA
+838 YNTRGTG
-844 NYASVFRFWDGG
+844 YSTVFRFWDGG

-872 GGAKNDVIY
+872 NGAKNDVIY